1 MKNSNTLN
9 TRLLPLSILISSLVS
24 GGAMAVSQIATTD
37 TPAVTPIKSTLT
49 GPFERNSAGTS
60 FGSNVDVIDNT
71 STPTRVIAETTPEAE
86 SPIGE
91 ATGQESGNATAVTPP
106 TTTPEQEITEPEQP
120 GLLDKIKDLLGL
132 GEITEDQAKALTENV
147 KAKAEKVDAQAA
159 AKLALESA
167 QAEAQKAAE
176 DALYLKTEN
185 VSYQA
190 FAQTEEKIKKEAD
203 EAKKKQD
210 KTKEDAIKAVKVNN
224 TPLVP
229 GDKDIAEKVTKAVT
243 ETTKVQGEK
252 AVTLAT
258 KITDAK
264 VTQEKKEANT
274 EALAEI
280 DGRLIS
286 VSKALI
292 QATGTDKGLLDN
304 KLQEAKD
311 AKEAKDGK
319 KEANGGYQELF
330 DEDKKTSGYFGIAE
344 DDNRD
349 GQQALLAEAKKNL
362 DAYNKAAKKELDAIA
377 EAEQKVKD
385 IEAKIQE
392 LTKNKGLIEQEQRD
406 ETKKTADL
414 DSTLKK
420 ANSAKDAA
428 QGEFDTAKNAA
439 ELAETAAKAIEAA
452 KLTDKAVEDATAAHT
467 EAADKAKQTKT
478 ALEAAEKAKEDA
490 DKVVVDKDGLL
501 TAAKRDLEQLVTAQ
515 NNAQPTPDR
524 PAIDVTI
531 EPTKTQDVIDG
542 TSAIATQVAGGTQ
555 NVAKGGKAIDSVIT
569 KDGIVNLAAGANAKG
584 TEVTKGTLNN
594 NGGVDTDT
602 IVSTEGKLVL
612 TGGSETAIATSTG
625 AKVAEGG
632 VVTAG
637 DHSVIEKMISSGN
650 VTASGNNTIVRDTTI
665 NDGKLSLAGTATAN
679 NTTFNGGIFSLE
691 GDTAATKT
699 NMTGGK
705 FAVTGN
711 AKIEETVVSA
721 GDVSLADKA
730 TANNTTLTGGTFTA
744 AGDAAVTA
752 TNMRDGQLA
761 VKGNATLKDTV
772 LSASDFSLA
781 DNATANNTTL
791 TGGTFAAAGDT
802 AVSAT
807 NMTGGKFAV
816 TGNAT
821 IKDTVLSASDFS
833 LADKVTANNTTLTGG
848 TFTVAGD
855 TAATKTKMTGGEF
868 AVTGNAK
875 IEDTVL
881 NASDFSLADKATA
894 NNTTLTDGTFT
905 VAGDAAVTATNMSGG
920 KFAVKGKAK
929 IKDTQLSAGNF
940 TLAENATANDTTL
953 NGGKFDVSNEATA
966 TNTTINNGLFTLKDG
981 AHADSTTVNSGTF
994 VMADQSTANGI
1005 QLVDSAFTL
1014 ASGAKASGITTL
1026 TGGQAQVAG
1035 SLESLSLTGG
1045 RADFANSAKASGLLD
1060 ISADS
1065 QIIMNRGA
1073 DTEQANLNLAGR
1085 LELLASD
1092 VAQAVAQPVARA
1104 AMELSNARAV
1114 MPAPAMPV
1122 PAAAPVAHFALNDVV
1137 MTGGTV
1143 DMSNAKNAQL
1153 TMASLN
1159 GTGNFNLG
1167 SVMQSDSVAPLNVS
1181 GDANGDFIIA
1191 MNSSGQAPTN
1201 LNVVN
1206 TNGGDARF
1214 ALANGPIALGN
1225 YMTNL
1230 AKDANGNFVLTADK
1244 SAMTPGTAGILAVA
1258 NTTPVIFNAE
1268 LSSIQQRLDKQSTE
1282 TNQSGM
1288 WGSYLNNNFAVKGRA
1303 ANFDQKLN
1311 GMTLGG
1317 DKATALAD
1325 GVLSVGGFASYSS
1338 SDIKTDYQSKGK
1350 VDSHSF
1356 GAYAQYLANNGYY
1369 MNAVVKNNQ
1378 FSQDV
1383 NITSINGSA
1392 SGVSNFSGMGIALK
1406 AGKHFNFNEAY
1417 VSPYV
1422 AMSAFSSG
1430 KSNISLSN
1438 GMEAQ
1443 SSSTRSAMGTLG
1455 VNAGYRFVMNNGA
1468 ELKPYAIFAV
1478 DHEFAKNNQ
1487 VTVNQE
1493 VFDNNLS
1500 GTRVNTGAG
1509 MNVNI
1514 TPNLSV
1520 GSEVKLSSGKD
1531 IKTPVTIN
1539 LNVGYSF

>member
-24 GGAMAVSQIATTD
+24 GGAMAILPIYTQEKG
-37 TPAVTPIKSTLT
+37 PAAPTQSVLT
-49 GPFERNSAGTS
+49 GAFEQVASAGSFMVTS
-60 FGSNVDVIDNT
+60 ESEQTGATEQKAGTGAAEQGGGNT
-71 STPTRVIAETTPEAE
+71 TE
-86 SPIGE
+86 
-91 ATGQESGNATAVTPP
+91 VTPP
-106 TTTPEQEITEPEQP
+106 TTTPPEPEITEPEQP

-132 GEITEDQAKALTENV
+132 GEITQEQAKALT
-147 KAKAEKVDAQAA
+147 KSITDKAEKVKVQADAQ
-159 AKLALESA
+159 LVLESA
-167 QAEAQKAAE
+167 QKEAQKAAE
-176 DALYLKTEN
+176 DALYLKNEN

-190 FAQTEEKIKKEAD
+190 FAQTEEKIKKEAAD
-203 EAKKKQD
+203 AKNKQD
-210 KTKEDAIKAVKVNN
+210 GIKETAIKAVIVNSVALA
-224 TPLVP
+224 P
-229 GDKDIAEKVTKAVT
+229 DAKDIADQVTKAVID
-243 ETTKVQGEK
+243 TTKVQGEK
-252 AVTLAT
+252 AVELDKKTTEAQ
-258 KITDAK
+258 KA
-264 VTQEKKEANT
+264 QNAKEANT
-274 EALAEI
+274 AALADIEGRLKPVAEALT
-280 DGRLIS
+280 
-286 VSKALI
+286 
-292 QATGTDKGLLDN
+292 QATDTDKVKLDG
-304 KLQEAKD
+304 KLQEAQ
-311 AKEAKDGK
+311 EAKDTKDGK
-319 KEANGGYQELF
+319 NHDGGYKKLF
-330 DEDKKTSGYFGIAE
+330 DAHEKTKKNLTIAE
-344 DDNRD
+344 DDNNS
-349 GQQALLAEAKKNL
+349 GQQDKLATAKENQAK
-362 DAYNKAAKKELDAIA
+362 YNAAAKKELNAIA
-377 EAEQKVKD
+377 EAQEAVKAID
-385 IEAKIQE
+385 AKIRE
-392 LTKNKGLIEQEQRD
+392 LTKKQGEITLEKTTETNKTDG
-406 ETKKTADL
+406 L
-414 DSTLKK
+414 DSTLAS
-420 ANSAKDAA
+420 ANSAKVTA

-439 ELAETAAKAIEAA
+439 ELAKTAAEAIETAKI
-452 KLTDKAVEDATAAHT
+452 TDKAVEDATAAHQ
-467 EAADKAKQTKT
+467 EAADKAEQTQKDLKQ
-478 ALEAAEKAKEDA
+478 AEAVKIKADQL
-490 DKVVVDKDGLL
+490 VVDKDSLL
-501 TAAKRDLEQLVTAQ
+501 TAAKQDLEKLIADQ
-515 NNAQPTPDR
+515 NSVQPTPDL

-602 IVSTEGKLVL
+602 VVGAEGKLVL

-625 AKVAEGG
+625 AKVAAGG

-637 DHSVIEKMISSGN
+637 NHSVIEKMISSGD
-650 VTASGNNTIVRDTTI
+650 VAASGNAIVRDTTI

-679 NTTFNGGIFSLE
+679 NTTFNGGIFSVE

-699 NMTGGK
+699 TMTGGK

-711 AKIEETVVSA
+711 AKI
-721 GDVSLADKA
+721 D
-730 TANNTTLTGGTFTA
+730 
-744 AGDAAVTA
+744 
-752 TNMRDGQLA
+752 
-761 VKGNATLKDTV
+761 DTV
-772 LSASDFSLA
+772 LNASDFSLA

-791 TGGTFAAAGDT
+791 TGGTFTAAGDT

-833 LADKVTANNTTLTGG
+833 LADNATANNTTLTGG

-855 TAATKTKMTGGEF
+855 TAVSATNLREGNFDVK
-868 AVTGNAK
+868 GNATIK
-875 IEDTVL
+875 DTVL

-1014 ASGAKASGITTL
+1014 ASGAKASGITKL

-1214 ALANGPIALGN
+1214 ALANGPVALGN

-1356 GAYAQYLANNGYY
+1356 GAYAQYLANSGYY

-1443 SSSTRSAMGTLG
+1443 SSSTRSTMGTLG

>member
-24 GGAMAVSQIATTD
+24 GGAMAILPIYTQEKG
-37 TPAVTPIKSTLT
+37 PAAPTQSVLT
-49 GPFERNSAGTS
+49 GAFEQVASAGSFMVTS
-60 FGSNVDVIDNT
+60 ESEQTGATEQKAGTGAAEQGGGNT
-71 STPTRVIAETTPEAE
+71 TE
-86 SPIGE
+86 
-91 ATGQESGNATAVTPP
+91 VTPP
-106 TTTPEQEITEPEQP
+106 TTTPPEPEITEPEQP

-132 GEITEDQAKALTENV
+132 GEITQEQAKALT
-147 KAKAEKVDAQAA
+147 KSITDKAEKVKVQADAQ
-159 AKLALESA
+159 LVLESA
-167 QAEAQKAAE
+167 QKEAQKAAE
-176 DALYLKTEN
+176 DALYLKNEN

-190 FAQTEEKIKKEAD
+190 FAQTEEKIKKEAAD
-203 EAKKKQD
+203 AKNKQD
-210 KTKEDAIKAVKVNN
+210 GIKETAIKAVIVNSVALA
-224 TPLVP
+224 P
-229 GDKDIAEKVTKAVT
+229 DAKDIADQVTKAVID
-243 ETTKVQGEK
+243 TTKVQGEK
-252 AVTLAT
+252 AVELDKKTTEAQ
-258 KITDAK
+258 KA
-264 VTQEKKEANT
+264 QNAKEANT
-274 EALAEI
+274 AALADIEGRLKPVAEALT
-280 DGRLIS
+280 
-286 VSKALI
+286 
-292 QATGTDKGLLDN
+292 QATDTDKVKLDG
-304 KLQEAKD
+304 KLQEAQ
-311 AKEAKDGK
+311 EAKDTKDGK
-319 KEANGGYQELF
+319 NDDGGYKKLF
-330 DEDKKTSGYFGIAE
+330 DAHEKTKKNLTIAE
-344 DDNRD
+344 DDNNS
-349 GQQALLAEAKKNL
+349 GQQDKLATAKENQAK
-362 DAYNKAAKKELDAIA
+362 YNAAAKKELNAIA
-377 EAEQKVKD
+377 EAQEAVKAID
-385 IEAKIQE
+385 AKIRE
-392 LTKNKGLIEQEQRD
+392 LTKKQGEITLEKTTETNKTDG
-406 ETKKTADL
+406 L
-414 DSTLKK
+414 DSTLAS
-420 ANSAKDAA
+420 ANSAKVTA

-439 ELAETAAKAIEAA
+439 ELAKTAAEAIETAKI
-452 KLTDKAVEDATAAHT
+452 TDKAVEDATAAHQ
-467 EAADKAKQTKT
+467 EAADKAEQTQKDLKQ
-478 ALEAAEKAKEDA
+478 AEAVKIKADQL
-490 DKVVVDKDGLL
+490 VVDKDSLL
-501 TAAKRDLEQLVTAQ
+501 TAAKQDLEKLIADQ
-515 NNAQPTPDR
+515 NSVQPTPDL

-602 IVSTEGKLVL
+602 VVGAEGKLVL

-625 AKVAEGG
+625 AKVAAGG

-637 DHSVIEKMISSGN
+637 NHSVIEKMISSGD
-650 VTASGNNTIVRDTTI
+650 VAASGNAIVRDTTI

-679 NTTFNGGIFSLE
+679 NTTFNGGIFSVE

-699 NMTGGK
+699 TMTGGK

-711 AKIEETVVSA
+711 AKI
-721 GDVSLADKA
+721 D
-730 TANNTTLTGGTFTA
+730 
-744 AGDAAVTA
+744 
-752 TNMRDGQLA
+752 
-761 VKGNATLKDTV
+761 DTV
-772 LSASDFSLA
+772 LNASDFSLA

-833 LADKVTANNTTLTGG
+833 LADNATANNTTLTGG

-855 TAATKTKMTGGEF
+855 TAVSATNLREGNFDVK
-868 AVTGNAK
+868 GNATIK
-875 IEDTVL
+875 DTVL

-1014 ASGAKASGITTL
+1014 ASGAKASGITKL

-1214 ALANGPIALGN
+1214 ALANGPVALGN

-1356 GAYAQYLANNGYY
+1356 GAYAQYLANSGYY

-1443 SSSTRSAMGTLG
+1443 SSSTRSTMGTLG

>member
-24 GGAMAVSQIATTD
+24 GGAMAAPTQSVS
-37 TPAVTPIKSTLT
+37 T
-49 GPFERNSAGTS
+49 GDFERVAPAGSFMVTSESEQAGATEQKAEKAGTDATEQE
-60 FGSNVDVIDNT
+60 GGNT
-71 STPTRVIAETTPEAE
+71 TE
-86 SPIGE
+86 
-91 ATGQESGNATAVTPP
+91 VTPP
-106 TTTPEQEITEPEQP
+106 TTTPSEQEITEPEQP

-132 GEITEDQAKALTENV
+132 GEITEDQAKALTEKV

-176 DALYLKTEN
+176 DALYLKNEN

-203 EAKKKQD
+203 EAKTEQD
-210 KTKEDAIKAVKVNN
+210 KLKETAIKAVIVGGK
-224 TPLVP
+224 PLNP
-229 GDKDIAEKVTKAVT
+229 KDADVT
-243 ETTKVQGEK
+243 
-252 AVTLAT
+252 
-258 KITDAK
+258 AK
-264 VTQEKKEANT
+264 VTEAVTTTAQAQKEKADTLDTRIAEAKEALDKKDANT
-274 EALAEI
+274 KALKDIEERLTPVAEALT
-280 DGRLIS
+280 
-286 VSKALI
+286 KARD
-292 QATGTDKGLLDN
+292 TDKGLLN
-304 KLQEAKD
+304 QKLQEAQ
-311 AKEAKDGK
+311 EAKAEQDGK
-319 KEANGGYQELF
+319 KQEDGGYKELF
-330 DEDKKTSGYFGIAE
+330 DAHELTKGDLKITAE
-344 DDNRD
+344 DASKDP
-349 GQQALLAEAKKNL
+349 AKKRKL
-362 DAYNKAAKKELDAIA
+362 DKAIEDQKAYNEAAKAELDAIA
-377 EAEQKVKD
+377 EAEKAVKAID
-385 IEAKIQE
+385 AKIEE
-392 LTKNKGLIEQEQRD
+392 LTKNQALIKKEQSTED
-406 ETKKTADL
+406 AKTGDL
-414 DSTLKK
+414 DIALGN
-420 ANSAKDAA
+420 ADRAKVAA
-428 QGEFDTAKNAA
+428 QGEFDKAETAAK
-439 ELAETAAKAIEAA
+439 LAETAAKAIEAA
-452 KLTDKAVEDATAAHT
+452 KLTDKAVEDATAAH
-467 EAADKAKQTKT
+467 A
-478 ALEAAEKAKEDA
+478 EAAEKAKQTQTAFEEAETAKKEADKIVEAKNGLLNDA
-490 DKVVVDKDGLL
+490 DQ
-501 TAAKRDLEQLVTAQ
+501 ALEQLIANQ
-515 NNAQPTPDR
+515 NSVKPTTTLPT
-524 PAIDVTI
+524 IDVTI
-531 EPTKTQDVIDG
+531 APTETQDVIEG

-555 NVAKGGKAIDSVIT
+555 NVDKGGKAIDSVVT
-569 KDGIVNLAAGANAKG
+569 EDGIVNLAAGANAKG
-584 TEVTKGTLNN
+584 TKVTKGTLNN

-602 IVSTEGKLVL
+602 VVDAEGKLVL
-612 TGGSETAIATSTG
+612 TGSETAIATSTG
-625 AKVAEGG
+625 AKVAAGG

-637 DHSVIEKMISSGN
+637 DHSVIEKMISSGD
-650 VTASGNNTIVRDTTI
+650 VAASGNAIVRDTTI
-665 NDGKLSLAGTATAN
+665 NDGKLSLTGTATAN
-679 NTTFNGGIFSLE
+679 NTTFNGGIFSIE
-691 GDTAATKT
+691 GDTTATKT
-699 NMTGGK
+699 NMTGGE

-721 GDVSLADKA
+721 GDVSLAD
-730 TANNTTLTGGTFTA
+730 
-744 AGDAAVTA
+744 
-752 TNMRDGQLA
+752 
-761 VKGNATLKDTV
+761 NA
-772 LSASDFSLA
+772 
-781 DNATANNTTL
+781 
-791 TGGTFAAAGDT
+791 
-802 AVSAT
+802 
-807 NMTGGKFAV
+807 
-816 TGNAT
+816 
-821 IKDTVLSASDFS
+821 
-833 LADKVTANNTTLTGG
+833 TANNTTLTGG

-855 TAATKTKMTGGEF
+855 TTATKTKMT
-868 AVTGNAK
+868 
-875 IEDTVL
+875 
-881 NASDFSLADKATA
+881 
-894 NNTTLTDGTFT
+894 
-905 VAGDAAVTATNMSGG
+905 GG

-953 NGGKFDVSNEATA
+953 NGGKFSISNEATA
-966 TNTTINNGLFTLKDG
+966 TNTTLNSGLFTLKDG
-981 AHADSTTVNSGTF
+981 AHADNTTVNSGTF
-994 VMADQSTANGI
+994 VMADQSTANSI

-1014 ASGAKASGITTL
+1014 ASGAKVSGTTKL

-1035 SLESLSLTGG
+1035 SLENLSLIGG

-1065 QIIMNRGA
+1065 QLSMNRGA
-1073 DTEQANLNLAGR
+1073 DTAQANLNLAGR

-1092 VAQAVAQPVARA
+1092 VAQAVAQPTARA
-1104 AMELSNARAV
+1104 AMDLSNARAA

-1122 PAAAPVAHFALNDVV
+1122 PAAAPVAQFALNDVV

-1206 TNGGDARF
+1206 THGGDARF
-1214 ALANGPIALGN
+1214 ALANGPVALGN

-1230 AKDANGNFVLTADK
+1230 VKDANGNFVLTADK
-1244 SAMTPGTAGILAVA
+1244 SAMTPSTAGILAVA

-1282 TNQSGM
+1282 ANQSGM
-1288 WGSYLNNNFAVKGRA
+1288 WGNYLNNNFEVKGRA

-1325 GVLSVGGFASYSS
+1325 GVLSIGGFASYSS

-1356 GAYAQYLANNGYY
+1356 GAYAQYLANSGYY

-1468 ELKPYAIFAV
+1468 ELKPYAIFSV

-1514 TPNLSV
+1514 TPNL
-1520 GSEVKLSSGKD
+1520 
-1531 IKTPVTIN
+1531 
-1539 LNVGYSF
+1539 

>member
-71 STPTRVIAETTPEAE
+71 STATRVIAETTPEAE
-86 SPIGE
+86 STIGE
-91 ATGQESGNATAVTPP
+91 ATGQEGGNATAVIPP
-106 TTTPEQEITEPEQP
+106 TTTPSEQEITEPEQP

-132 GEITEDQAKALTENV
+132 GEITQEQADALEKNV
-147 KAKAEKVDAQAA
+147 KTKVEKVDAQTA

-243 ETTKVQGEK
+243 DTTKVQGEK

-264 VTQEKKEANT
+264 VAQEKKDANT

-286 VSKALI
+286 VSNALI
-292 QATGTDKGLLDN
+292 QATGTDKGPLDQ
-304 KLQEAKD
+304 KL
-311 AKEAKDGK
+311 KEAQQAKTEQDGK
-319 KEANGGYQELF
+319 ELASGGYKELF
-330 DEDKKTSGYFGIAE
+330 EEDKKTSGYFGIAE
-344 DDNRD
+344 NDNGS
-349 GQQALLAEAKKNL
+349 GQQEKLAEAKKNR

-377 EAEQKVKD
+377 KAQKAVEAIDAQIVKLKKD
-385 IEAKIQE
+385 
-392 LTKNKGLIEQEQRD
+392 KGDIEQEQST
-406 ETKKTADL
+406 EKGKTGGL
-414 DSTLKK
+414 DIALSG
-420 ANSAKDAA
+420 ANDAKDAA

-452 KLTDKAVEDATAAHT
+452 KITDKAVEDATAAYK
-467 EAADKAKQTKT
+467 EAADKAEQTKT

-490 DKVVVDKDGLL
+490 DKLVVTNTGLL
-501 TAAKRDLEQLVTAQ
+501 NDADQALEQLVTAQ
-515 NNAQPTPDR
+515 NNAQPTLDL

-531 EPTKTQDVIDG
+531 APAKTQDVIEG

-602 IVSTEGKLVL
+602 VVSTEGKLVL

-679 NTTFNGGIFSLE
+679 NTTFKGGIFSVE

-721 GDVSLADKA
+721 GDV
-730 TANNTTLTGGTFTA
+730 
-744 AGDAAVTA
+744 
-752 TNMRDGQLA
+752 
-761 VKGNATLKDTV
+761 
-772 LSASDFSLA
+772 
-781 DNATANNTTL
+781 
-791 TGGTFAAAGDT
+791 
-802 AVSAT
+802 
-807 NMTGGKFAV
+807 
-816 TGNAT
+816 
-821 IKDTVLSASDFS
+821 
-833 LADKVTANNTTLTGG
+833 
-848 TFTVAGD
+848 
-855 TAATKTKMTGGEF
+855 
-868 AVTGNAK
+868 
-875 IEDTVL
+875 
-881 NASDFSLADKATA
+881 SLADKATA

-1014 ASGAKASGITTL
+1014 ASGAKASGITKL

-1073 DTEQANLNLAGR
+1073 DTAQANLNLAGR

-1214 ALANGPIALGN
+1214 ALANGPVALGN

-1356 GAYAQYLANNGYY
+1356 GAYAQYLANSGYY

>member
-24 GGAMAVSQIATTD
+24 GGAMAILPIYTQEKG
-37 TPAVTPIKSTLT
+37 PAAPTQSVLT
-49 GPFERNSAGTS
+49 GAFEQVASAGSFMVTS
-60 FGSNVDVIDNT
+60 ESEQTGATEQKAGTGAAEQGGGNT
-71 STPTRVIAETTPEAE
+71 TE
-86 SPIGE
+86 
-91 ATGQESGNATAVTPP
+91 VTPP
-106 TTTPEQEITEPEQP
+106 TTTPPEPEITEPEQP

-132 GEITEDQAKALTENV
+132 GEITQEQAKALT
-147 KAKAEKVDAQAA
+147 KSITDKAEKVKVQADAQ
-159 AKLALESA
+159 LVLESA
-167 QAEAQKAAE
+167 QKEAQKAAE
-176 DALYLKTEN
+176 DALYLKNEN

-190 FAQTEEKIKKEAD
+190 FAQTEEKIKKEAAD
-203 EAKKKQD
+203 AKNKQD
-210 KTKEDAIKAVKVNN
+210 GIKETAIKAVIVNSVALA
-224 TPLVP
+224 P
-229 GDKDIAEKVTKAVT
+229 DAKDIADQVTKAVID
-243 ETTKVQGEK
+243 TTKVQGEK
-252 AVTLAT
+252 AVELDKKTTEAQ
-258 KITDAK
+258 KA
-264 VTQEKKEANT
+264 QNAKEANT
-274 EALAEI
+274 AALADIEGRLKPVAEALT
-280 DGRLIS
+280 
-286 VSKALI
+286 
-292 QATGTDKGLLDN
+292 QATDTDKVKLDG
-304 KLQEAKD
+304 KLQEAQ
-311 AKEAKDGK
+311 EAKDTKDGK
-319 KEANGGYQELF
+319 NDDGGYKKLF
-330 DEDKKTSGYFGIAE
+330 DAHEKTKKNLTIAE
-344 DDNRD
+344 DDNNS
-349 GQQALLAEAKKNL
+349 GQQDKLATAKENQAK
-362 DAYNKAAKKELDAIA
+362 YNAAAKKELNAIA
-377 EAEQKVKD
+377 EAQEAVKAID
-385 IEAKIQE
+385 AKIRE
-392 LTKNKGLIEQEQRD
+392 LTKKQGEITLEKTTETNKTDG
-406 ETKKTADL
+406 L
-414 DSTLKK
+414 DSTLAS
-420 ANSAKDAA
+420 ANSAKVTA

-439 ELAETAAKAIEAA
+439 ELAKTAAEAIETAKI
-452 KLTDKAVEDATAAHT
+452 TDKAVEDATAAHQ
-467 EAADKAKQTKT
+467 EAADKAEQTQKDLKQ
-478 ALEAAEKAKEDA
+478 AEAVKIKADQL
-490 DKVVVDKDGLL
+490 VVDKDSLL
-501 TAAKRDLEQLVTAQ
+501 TAAKQDLEKLIADQ
-515 NNAQPTPDR
+515 NSVQPTPDL

-602 IVSTEGKLVL
+602 VVGAEGKLVL

-625 AKVAEGG
+625 AKVAAGG

-637 DHSVIEKMISSGN
+637 NHSVIEKMISSGD
-650 VTASGNNTIVRDTTI
+650 VAASGNAIVRDTTI

-679 NTTFNGGIFSLE
+679 NTTFNGGIFSVE
-691 GDTAATKT
+691 GDTAATKTTMTGGKFAVTGNAKIDDTVLNASDFSLADNATANNTTLTGGTFTVAGDTAVSAT

-711 AKIEETVVSA
+711 AKI
-721 GDVSLADKA
+721 D
-730 TANNTTLTGGTFTA
+730 
-744 AGDAAVTA
+744 
-752 TNMRDGQLA
+752 
-761 VKGNATLKDTV
+761 DTV

-833 LADKVTANNTTLTGG
+833 LADNATANNTTLTGG

-855 TAATKTKMTGGEF
+855 TAVSATNLREGNFDVK
-868 AVTGNAK
+868 GNATIK
-875 IEDTVL
+875 DTVL

-1014 ASGAKASGITTL
+1014 ASGAKASGITKL

-1214 ALANGPIALGN
+1214 ALANGPVALGN

-1356 GAYAQYLANNGYY
+1356 GAYAQYLANSGYY

-1443 SSSTRSAMGTLG
+1443 SSSTRSTMGTLG

>member
-49 GPFERNSAGTS
+49 GPFERNSSGTS
-60 FGSNVDVIDNT
+60 FGSNVDVDVIDNT

-86 SPIGE
+86 STIGE

-120 GLLDKIKDLLGL
+120 GLLDKITELLGL
-132 GEITEDQAKALTENV
+132 GEITQKQADALEKNV
-147 KAKAEKVDAQAA
+147 KAKAEKVKAQADAQ
-159 AKLALESA
+159 KVL
-167 QAEAQKAAE
+167 
-176 DALYLKTEN
+176 
-185 VSYQA
+185 
-190 FAQTEEKIKKEAD
+190 D
-203 EAKKKQD
+203 EAKELAQKEAENVATLEKDNALNQELAYIQNNAKNEANIEKIRRD
-210 KTKEDAIKAVKVNN
+210 KSKEDAIKAVIVNN
-224 TPLVP
+224 APLVP
-229 GDKDIAEKVTKAVT
+229 TALDIADQVTKAVA
-243 ETTKVQGEK
+243 TTTQAQKEK
-252 AVTLAT
+252 AVDLDEKTTLA
-258 KITDAK
+258 KEALD
-264 VTQEKKEANT
+264 KKEENT
-274 EALAEI
+274 AALEEIKGRLGTVTKDLETATDIDKPALAE
-280 DGRLIS
+280 L
-286 VSKALI
+286 VVEAKAA
-292 QATGTDKGLLDN
+292 QATDEKKPSTAIAIAKAADVRTEAELNNNTDTDEGR
-304 KLQEAKD
+304 AK
-311 AKEAKDGK
+311 K
-319 KEANGGYQELF
+319 
-330 DEDKKTSGYFGIAE
+330 
-344 DDNRD
+344 
-349 GQQALLAEAKKNL
+349 AEAVKNRKEYERL
-362 DAYNKAAKKELDAIA
+362 AAEYEEKIA
-377 EAEQKVKD
+377 EAEKAVKAID
-385 IEAKIQE
+385 AKIEE
-392 LTKNKGLIEQEQRD
+392 LTKNQGLIKKEQSTED
-406 ETKKTADL
+406 AKTADL

-420 ANSAKDAA
+420 ANSAKVAA
-428 QGEFDTAKNAA
+428 QGEFDKAETAAK
-439 ELAETAAKAIEAA
+439 LAEAAAKAIEAA
-452 KLTDKAVEDATAAHT
+452 KLTDKAVEDATAAHK
-467 EAADKAKQTKT
+467 EAADKAEQTK
-478 ALEAAEKAKEDA
+478 AAVEAAEKVKTEADKLVVTNTGLLNDA
-490 DKVVVDKDGLL
+490 DQ
-501 TAAKRDLEQLVTAQ
+501 ALEQLIADQ
-515 NNAQPTPDR
+515 NSVKPTTTLPT
-524 PAIDVTI
+524 IDVTI
-531 EPTKTQDVIDG
+531 APTETQDVIEG

-555 NVAKGGKAIDSVIT
+555 NVDKGGKAIDSVIT

-584 TEVTKGTLNN
+584 TKVTKGTLNN

-602 IVSTEGKLVL
+602 VVDAEGKLVL
-612 TGGSETAIATSTG
+612 TGSETAIATSTG
-625 AKVAEGG
+625 ATIAKGG

-637 DHSVIEKMISSGN
+637 DHSVIKKMISSGD
-650 VTASGNNTIVRDTTI
+650 VAASGNAIVRDTTI
-665 NDGKLSLAGTATAN
+665 NDGKLSLTGTATAN
-679 NTTFNGGIFSLE
+679 NTTFNGGIFSIE
-691 GDTAATKT
+691 GDTTATKT
-699 NMTGGK
+699 NMTGGE

-721 GDVSLADKA
+721 GDVSLADNA
-730 TANNTTLTGGTFTA
+730 TANNTTLTGGTFT
-744 AGDAAVTA
+744 V
-752 TNMRDGQLA
+752 
-761 VKGNATLKDTV
+761 
-772 LSASDFSLA
+772 
-781 DNATANNTTL
+781 
-791 TGGTFAAAGDT
+791 AGDT
-802 AVSAT
+802 TAT
-807 NMTGGKFAV
+807 KTKMTGGKFAV
-816 TGNAT
+816 TGNAK
-821 IKDTVLSASDFS
+821 IEDTVVSASDFS

-966 TNTTINNGLFTLKDG
+966 TNTTLNSGLFTLKDG
-981 AHADSTTVNSGTF
+981 AHADNTTVNSGTF

-1014 ASGAKASGITTL
+1014 ASGAKVSGTTKL

-1035 SLESLSLTGG
+1035 SLENLSLTGG

-1060 ISADS
+1060 ISANS
-1065 QIIMNRGA
+1065 QLSMNRGA
-1073 DTEQANLNLAGR
+1073 DTAQANLNLAGR

-1092 VAQAVAQPVARA
+1092 VTQAVAQPTARA
-1104 AMELSNARAV
+1104 AMELSNARAA

-1122 PAAAPVAHFALNDVV
+1122 PAAAPVAQFALNDVV

-1191 MNSSGQAPTN
+1191 INSSGQAPTN

-1206 TNGGDARF
+1206 THGGDARF
-1214 ALANGPIALGN
+1214 ALANGPVALGN

-1282 TNQSGM
+1282 ANQSGM
-1288 WGSYLNNNFAVKGRA
+1288 WGSYLNNNFEVKGRA

-1311 GMTLGG
+1311 GITLGG
-1317 DKATALAD
+1317 DKATSLAD
-1325 GVLSVGGFASYSS
+1325 GVLSIGGFASYSS

-1356 GAYAQYLANNGYY
+1356 GAYAQYLANSGYY

-1443 SSSTRSAMGTLG
+1443 SSSTRSAIGTLG

>member
-24 GGAMAVSQIATTD
+24 GGAMAAPTQSVS
-37 TPAVTPIKSTLT
+37 T
-49 GPFERNSAGTS
+49 GDFERVASAGSFMVTS
-60 FGSNVDVIDNT
+60 
-71 STPTRVIAETTPEAE
+71 E
-86 SPIGE
+86 SEQAG
-91 ATGQESGNATAVTPP
+91 ATEQKAGTDATEQEGGNATAVTPP
-106 TTTPEQEITEPEQP
+106 TTPPEQEITEPEQP

-132 GEITEDQAKALTENV
+132 GEITEEQAKALTKSV
-147 KAKAEKVDAQAA
+147 TDKAEKVKAQADAQ
-159 AKLALESA
+159 KVLD
-167 QAEAQKAAE
+167 
-176 DALYLKTEN
+176 DA
-185 VSYQA
+185 
-190 FAQTEEKIKKEAD
+190 KKEAEEAASQEKTKKIVNDSYQQFAKDKETAKQEAAD
-203 EAKKKQD
+203 EKLKQD

-243 ETTKVQGEK
+243 DTTKVQGEK

-264 VTQEKKEANT
+264 VAQEKKDANT

-286 VSKALI
+286 VSNALI
-292 QATGTDKGLLDN
+292 QATGTDKGPLDQ
-304 KLQEAKD
+304 KL
-311 AKEAKDGK
+311 KEAQQAKTEQDGK
-319 KEANGGYQELF
+319 ELASGGYKELF
-330 DEDKKTSGYFGIAE
+330 EEDKKTSGYFGIAE
-344 DDNRD
+344 NDNGS
-349 GQQALLAEAKKNL
+349 GQQEKLAEAKKNR

-377 EAEQKVKD
+377 KAQKAVEAIDAQIVKLKKD
-385 IEAKIQE
+385 
-392 LTKNKGLIEQEQRD
+392 KGDIEQEQST
-406 ETKKTADL
+406 EKGKTGGL
-414 DSTLKK
+414 DIALSG
-420 ANSAKDAA
+420 ANDAKDAA

-452 KLTDKAVEDATAAHT
+452 KITDKAVEDATAAHT
-467 EAADKAKQTKT
+467 EAADKAEQTKT

-490 DKVVVDKDGLL
+490 DKLVVTNTGLL
-501 TAAKRDLEQLVTAQ
+501 NDADQALEQLVTAQ
-515 NNAQPTPDR
+515 NNAQPTLDL

-531 EPTKTQDVIDG
+531 APAKTQDVIEG

-555 NVAKGGKAIDSVIT
+555 NVAKGGKAIDSVVT
-569 KDGIVNLAAGANAKG
+569 EGGTVELKEGYARG
-584 TEVTKGTLNN
+584 TELTKGTLNN
-594 NGGVDTDT
+594 NSGVDVDT
-602 IVSTEGKLVL
+602 VVGAEGKLVL
-612 TGGSETAIATSTG
+612 TGSETAIATSTG
-625 AKVAEGG
+625 AKVAAGG

-637 DHSVIEKMISSGN
+637 DHSVIEKMISSGD

-679 NTTFNGGIFSLE
+679 NTTFNGGIFSVE
-691 GDTAATKT
+691 GDTTATKT
-699 NMTGGK
+699 TMTGGK

-711 AKIEETVVSA
+711 AKIDDTVLNAS
-721 GDVSLADKA
+721 DFSLADKA

-761 VKGNATLKDTV
+761 V
-772 LSASDFSLA
+772 
-781 DNATANNTTL
+781 
-791 TGGTFAAAGDT
+791 
-802 AVSAT
+802 
-807 NMTGGKFAV
+807 

-821 IKDTVLSASDFS
+821 IKDTVLSTSDFS
-833 LADKVTANNTTLTGG
+833 LADKATANNTTLTGG

-981 AHADSTTVNSGTF
+981 AHADSTTVKSGTF

-1065 QIIMNRGA
+1065 QISMNRGA
-1073 DTEQANLNLAGR
+1073 DTAQANLNLAGR

-1104 AMELSNARAV
+1104 AMDLSNARAV
-1114 MPAPAMPV
+1114 MPAPAMPA

-1214 ALANGPIALGN
+1214 ALANGPVALGN

-1430 KSNISLSN
+1430 KSNIALSN

>member
-1 MKNSNTLN
+1 M
-9 TRLLPLSILISSLVS
+9 
-24 GGAMAVSQIATTD
+24 SQIATTD

-60 FGSNVDVIDNT
+60 FGSNVDVDVIDNT
-71 STPTRVIAETTPEAE
+71 STATRVIAETTPEAE
-86 SPIGE
+86 STIGE
-91 ATGQESGNATAVTPP
+91 ATGQEGGNATAVIPP
-106 TTTPEQEITEPEQP
+106 TTTPSEQEITEPEQP

-132 GEITEDQAKALTENV
+132 GEITQEQADALEKNV
-147 KAKAEKVDAQAA
+147 KTKVEKVDAQTA

-243 ETTKVQGEK
+243 DTTKVQGEK

-264 VTQEKKEANT
+264 VAQEKKDANT

-286 VSKALI
+286 VSNALI
-292 QATGTDKGLLDN
+292 QATGTDKGPLDQ
-304 KLQEAKD
+304 KL
-311 AKEAKDGK
+311 KEAQQAKTEQDGK
-319 KEANGGYQELF
+319 ELASGGYKELF
-330 DEDKKTSGYFGIAE
+330 EEDKKTSGYFGIAE
-344 DDNRD
+344 NDNGS
-349 GQQALLAEAKKNL
+349 GQQEKLAEAKKNR

-377 EAEQKVKD
+377 KAQKAVEAIDAQIVKLKKD
-385 IEAKIQE
+385 
-392 LTKNKGLIEQEQRD
+392 KGDIEQEQST
-406 ETKKTADL
+406 EKGKTGGL
-414 DSTLKK
+414 DIALSG
-420 ANSAKDAA
+420 ANDAKDAA

-452 KLTDKAVEDATAAHT
+452 KITDKAVEDATAAYK
-467 EAADKAKQTKT
+467 EAADKAEQTKT

-490 DKVVVDKDGLL
+490 DKLVVTNTGLL
-501 TAAKRDLEQLVTAQ
+501 NDADQALEQLVTAQ
-515 NNAQPTPDR
+515 NNAQPTLDL

-531 EPTKTQDVIDG
+531 APAKTQDVIEG

-602 IVSTEGKLVL
+602 VVSTEGKLVL

-679 NTTFNGGIFSLE
+679 NTTFNGGIFSVE

-730 TANNTTLTGGTFTA
+730 TANNTTLTGGTF
-744 AGDAAVTA
+744 
-752 TNMRDGQLA
+752 
-761 VKGNATLKDTV
+761 
-772 LSASDFSLA
+772 
-781 DNATANNTTL
+781 
-791 TGGTFAAAGDT
+791 AAAGDT

-821 IKDTVLSASDFS
+821 IKNTVLSASDFS

-1014 ASGAKASGITTL
+1014 ASGAKASGITKL

-1073 DTEQANLNLAGR
+1073 DTAQANLNLAGR

-1214 ALANGPIALGN
+1214 ALANGPVALGN

-1356 GAYAQYLANNGYY
+1356 GAYAQYLANSGYY

>member
-24 GGAMAVSQIATTD
+24 GGAMAILPIYTQEKG
-37 TPAVTPIKSTLT
+37 PAAPTQSVLT
-49 GPFERNSAGTS
+49 GAFEQVASAGSFMVTS
-60 FGSNVDVIDNT
+60 ESEQTGATEQKAGTGAAEQGGGNT
-71 STPTRVIAETTPEAE
+71 TE
-86 SPIGE
+86 
-91 ATGQESGNATAVTPP
+91 VTPP
-106 TTTPEQEITEPEQP
+106 TTTPPEPEITEPEQP

-132 GEITEDQAKALTENV
+132 GEITQEQAKALT
-147 KAKAEKVDAQAA
+147 KSITDKAEKVKVQADAQ
-159 AKLALESA
+159 LVLESA
-167 QAEAQKAAE
+167 QKEAQKAAE
-176 DALYLKTEN
+176 DALYLKNEN

-190 FAQTEEKIKKEAD
+190 FAQTEEKIKKEAAD
-203 EAKKKQD
+203 AKNKQD
-210 KTKEDAIKAVKVNN
+210 GIKETAIKAVIVNSVALA
-224 TPLVP
+224 P
-229 GDKDIAEKVTKAVT
+229 DAKDIADQVTKAVID
-243 ETTKVQGEK
+243 TTKVQGEK
-252 AVTLAT
+252 AVELDKKTTEAQ
-258 KITDAK
+258 KA
-264 VTQEKKEANT
+264 QNAKEANT
-274 EALAEI
+274 AALADIEGRLKPVAEALT
-280 DGRLIS
+280 
-286 VSKALI
+286 
-292 QATGTDKGLLDN
+292 QATDTDKVKLDG
-304 KLQEAKD
+304 KLQEAQ
-311 AKEAKDGK
+311 EAKDTKDGK
-319 KEANGGYQELF
+319 NDDGGYKKLF
-330 DEDKKTSGYFGIAE
+330 DAHEKTKKNLTIAE
-344 DDNRD
+344 DDNNS
-349 GQQALLAEAKKNL
+349 GQQDKLATAKENQAK
-362 DAYNKAAKKELDAIA
+362 YNAAAKKELNAIA
-377 EAEQKVKD
+377 EAQEAVKAID
-385 IEAKIQE
+385 AKIRE
-392 LTKNKGLIEQEQRD
+392 LTKKQGEITLEKTTETNKTDG
-406 ETKKTADL
+406 L
-414 DSTLKK
+414 DSTLAS
-420 ANSAKDAA
+420 ANSAKVTA

-439 ELAETAAKAIEAA
+439 ELAKTAAEAIETAKI
-452 KLTDKAVEDATAAHT
+452 TDKAVEDATAAHQ
-467 EAADKAKQTKT
+467 EAADKAEQTQKDLKQ
-478 ALEAAEKAKEDA
+478 AEAVKIKADQL
-490 DKVVVDKDGLL
+490 VVDKDSLL
-501 TAAKRDLEQLVTAQ
+501 TAAKQDLEKLIADQ
-515 NNAQPTPDR
+515 NSVQPTPDL

-602 IVSTEGKLVL
+602 VVGAEGKLVL

-625 AKVAEGG
+625 AKVAAGG

-637 DHSVIEKMISSGN
+637 NHSVIEKMISSGD
-650 VTASGNNTIVRDTTI
+650 VAASGNAIVRDTTI

-679 NTTFNGGIFSLE
+679 NTTFNGGIFSVE

-699 NMTGGK
+699 TMTGGK

-711 AKIEETVVSA
+711 AKI
-721 GDVSLADKA
+721 D
-730 TANNTTLTGGTFTA
+730 
-744 AGDAAVTA
+744 
-752 TNMRDGQLA
+752 
-761 VKGNATLKDTV
+761 DTV

-791 TGGTFAAAGDT
+791 TGGTFTAAGDT

-833 LADKVTANNTTLTGG
+833 LADNATANNTTLTGG

-855 TAATKTKMTGGEF
+855 TAVSATNLREGNFDVK
-868 AVTGNAK
+868 GNATIK
-875 IEDTVL
+875 DTVL

-1014 ASGAKASGITTL
+1014 ASGAKASGITKL

-1214 ALANGPIALGN
+1214 ALANGPVALGN

-1356 GAYAQYLANNGYY
+1356 GAYAQYLANSGYY

-1443 SSSTRSAMGTLG
+1443 SSSTRSTMGTLG

>member
-71 STPTRVIAETTPEAE
+71 STATRVIAETTPEAE
-86 SPIGE
+86 STIGE
-91 ATGQESGNATAVTPP
+91 ATGQEGGNATAVIPP
-106 TTTPEQEITEPEQP
+106 TTTPSEQEITEPEQP

-132 GEITEDQAKALTENV
+132 GEITQEQADALEKNV
-147 KAKAEKVDAQAA
+147 KTKVEKVDAQTA

-243 ETTKVQGEK
+243 DTTKVQGEK

-264 VTQEKKEANT
+264 VAQEKKDANT

-286 VSKALI
+286 VSNALI
-292 QATGTDKGLLDN
+292 QATGTDKGPLDQ
-304 KLQEAKD
+304 KL
-311 AKEAKDGK
+311 KEAQQAKTEQDGK
-319 KEANGGYQELF
+319 ELASGGYKELF
-330 DEDKKTSGYFGIAE
+330 EEDKKTSGYFGIAE
-344 DDNRD
+344 NDNGS
-349 GQQALLAEAKKNL
+349 GQQEKLAEAKKNR

-377 EAEQKVKD
+377 KAQKAVEAIDAQIVKLKKD
-385 IEAKIQE
+385 
-392 LTKNKGLIEQEQRD
+392 KGDIEQEQST
-406 ETKKTADL
+406 EKGKTGGL
-414 DSTLKK
+414 DIALSG
-420 ANSAKDAA
+420 ANDAKDAA

-452 KLTDKAVEDATAAHT
+452 KITDKAVEDATAAYK
-467 EAADKAKQTKT
+467 EAADKAEQTKT

-490 DKVVVDKDGLL
+490 DKLVVTNTGLL
-501 TAAKRDLEQLVTAQ
+501 NDADQALEQLVTAQ
-515 NNAQPTPDR
+515 NNAQPTLDL

-531 EPTKTQDVIDG
+531 APAKTQDVIEG

-602 IVSTEGKLVL
+602 VVSTEGKLVL

-679 NTTFNGGIFSLE
+679 NTTFKGGIFSVE

-730 TANNTTLTGGTFTA
+730 TANNTTLTGGTF
-744 AGDAAVTA
+744 
-752 TNMRDGQLA
+752 
-761 VKGNATLKDTV
+761 
-772 LSASDFSLA
+772 
-781 DNATANNTTL
+781 
-791 TGGTFAAAGDT
+791 AAAGDT
-802 AVSAT
+802 AVTAT
-807 NMTGGKFAV
+807 NMTGGKFSV

-1014 ASGAKASGITTL
+1014 ASGAKASGITKL

-1073 DTEQANLNLAGR
+1073 DTAQANLNLAGR

-1214 ALANGPIALGN
+1214 ALANGPVALGN

-1356 GAYAQYLANNGYY
+1356 GAYAQYLANSGYY

>member
-24 GGAMAVSQIATTD
+24 GGAMAVPVVIDGGNNGLVDNISTPVAD
-37 TPAVTPIKSTLT
+37 GGAVAVEPAV
-49 GPFERNSAGTS
+49 
-60 FGSNVDVIDNT
+60 
-71 STPTRVIAETTPEAE
+71 
-86 SPIGE
+86 
-91 ATGQESGNATAVTPP
+91 
-106 TTTPEQEITEPEQP
+106 EQP

-210 KTKEDAIKAVKVNN
+210 KSKEDAIKAVIVNN
-224 TPLVP
+224 APLVP
-229 GDKDIAEKVTKAVT
+229 GADDIAEQVTKAVT
-243 ETTKVQGEK
+243 DTKKVQEEK
-252 AVTLAT
+252 AVELDEKTTKAT
-258 KITDAK
+258 EAL
-264 VTQEKKEANT
+264 EAKEANT
-274 EALAEI
+274 KALEEIKGRLGTVTKDLETATNTDKPALAE
-280 DGRLIS
+280 L
-286 VSKALI
+286 VV
-292 QATGTDKGLLDN
+292 
-304 KLQEAKD
+304 EAKAAQAD
-311 AKEAKDGK
+311 DEKKPLTAIAIAKA
-319 KEANGGYQELF
+319 A
-330 DEDKKTSGYFGIAE
+330 DKKTEAE
-344 DDNRD
+344 LNNNTDTDEGR
-349 GQQALLAEAKKNL
+349 AKKAEAVKNRKEYERL
-362 DAYNKAAKKELDAIA
+362 AAEYEEKIA

-392 LTKNKGLIEQEQRD
+392 LTKNQGFIKKEQSTED
-406 ETKKTADL
+406 AKTADL

-420 ANSAKDAA
+420 ANSAKVAA
-428 QGEFDTAKNAA
+428 QGEFDKAETAAK
-439 ELAETAAKAIEAA
+439 LAETAAKAIEAA
-452 KLTDKAVEDATAAHT
+452 KLTDKAVEDATAAHK
-467 EAADKAKQTKT
+467 EAADKAEQTK
-478 ALEAAEKAKEDA
+478 AAVEAAEKVKTEADKLVVTNTGLLNDA
-490 DKVVVDKDGLL
+490 DQ
-501 TAAKRDLEQLVTAQ
+501 ALEQLIADQ
-515 NNAQPTPDR
+515 NNVSPSTDLPT
-524 PAIDVTI
+524 IDVTI
-531 EPTKTQDVIDG
+531 EPTKTQDVIEG

-602 IVSTEGKLVL
+602 VVSTEGKLVL

-625 AKVAEGG
+625 AKVAAGG

-637 DHSVIEKMISSGN
+637 DHSVIEKMISSGD

-679 NTTFNGGIFSLE
+679 NTTFNGGIFSVE
-691 GDTAATKT
+691 GDTTATKT
-699 NMTGGK
+699 TMTGGK

-721 GDVSLADKA
+721 GDVL
-730 TANNTTLTGGTFTA
+730 
-744 AGDAAVTA
+744 
-752 TNMRDGQLA
+752 
-761 VKGNATLKDTV
+761 
-772 LSASDFSLA
+772 LA
-781 DNATANNTTL
+781 DNATA
-791 TGGTFAAAGDT
+791 
-802 AVSAT
+802 S
-807 NMTGGKFAV
+807 
-816 TGNAT
+816 
-821 IKDTVLSASDFS
+821 
-833 LADKVTANNTTLTGG
+833 NTTLTGG
-848 TFTVAGD
+848 TFTVAD
-855 TAATKTKMTGGEF
+855 NAAVTATNLRDGQF
-868 AVTGNAK
+868 AVTGNATIK
-875 IEDTVL
+875 DTVL

-929 IKDTQLSAGNF
+929 IKDTQLSVGNF

-981 AHADSTTVNSGTF
+981 AHADSTTVKSGTF

-1045 RADFANSAKASGLLD
+1045 RADFANNAKASGLLD

-1073 DTEQANLNLAGR
+1073 DTAQANLNLAGR

-1092 VAQAVAQPVARA
+1092 VAQAVAQPAARA

-1356 GAYAQYLANNGYY
+1356 GAYAQYLANSGYY

-1443 SSSTRSAMGTLG
+1443 SSSTRSTMGTLG

-1468 ELKPYAIFAV
+1468 ELKPYAIFSV

>member
-24 GGAMAVSQIATTD
+24 GGAMAILPIYTQEKG
-37 TPAVTPIKSTLT
+37 PAAPTQSVLT
-49 GPFERNSAGTS
+49 GAFEQVASAGSFMVTS
-60 FGSNVDVIDNT
+60 ESEQTGATEQKAGTGAAEQGGGNT
-71 STPTRVIAETTPEAE
+71 TE
-86 SPIGE
+86 
-91 ATGQESGNATAVTPP
+91 VTPP
-106 TTTPEQEITEPEQP
+106 TTTPPEPEITEPEQP

-132 GEITEDQAKALTENV
+132 GEITQEQAKALT
-147 KAKAEKVDAQAA
+147 KSITDKAEKVKVQADAQ
-159 AKLALESA
+159 LVLESA
-167 QAEAQKAAE
+167 QKEAQKAAE
-176 DALYLKTEN
+176 DALYLKNEN

-190 FAQTEEKIKKEAD
+190 FAQTEEKIKKEAAD
-203 EAKKKQD
+203 AKNKQD
-210 KTKEDAIKAVKVNN
+210 GIKETAIKAVIVNSVALA
-224 TPLVP
+224 P
-229 GDKDIAEKVTKAVT
+229 DAKDIADQVTKAVID
-243 ETTKVQGEK
+243 TTKVQGEK
-252 AVTLAT
+252 AVELDKKTTEAQ
-258 KITDAK
+258 KA
-264 VTQEKKEANT
+264 QNAKEANT
-274 EALAEI
+274 AALADIEGRLKPVAEALT
-280 DGRLIS
+280 
-286 VSKALI
+286 
-292 QATGTDKGLLDN
+292 QATDTDKVKLDG
-304 KLQEAKD
+304 KLQEAQE
-311 AKEAKDGK
+311 AQEAKDTKDGK
-319 KEANGGYQELF
+319 NDDGGYKKLF
-330 DEDKKTSGYFGIAE
+330 DAHEKTKKNLTIAE
-344 DDNRD
+344 DDNNS
-349 GQQALLAEAKKNL
+349 GQQDKLATAKENQAK
-362 DAYNKAAKKELDAIA
+362 YNAAAKKELNAIA
-377 EAEQKVKD
+377 EAQEAVKAID
-385 IEAKIQE
+385 AKIRE
-392 LTKNKGLIEQEQRD
+392 LTKKQGEITLEKTTETNKTDG
-406 ETKKTADL
+406 L
-414 DSTLKK
+414 DSTLAS
-420 ANSAKDAA
+420 ANSAKVTA

-439 ELAETAAKAIEAA
+439 ELAKTAAEAIETAKI
-452 KLTDKAVEDATAAHT
+452 TDKAVEDATAAHQ
-467 EAADKAKQTKT
+467 EAADKAEQTQKDLKQ
-478 ALEAAEKAKEDA
+478 AEAVKIKADQL
-490 DKVVVDKDGLL
+490 VVDKDSLL
-501 TAAKRDLEQLVTAQ
+501 TAAKQDLEKLIADQ
-515 NNAQPTPDR
+515 NSVQPTPDL

-602 IVSTEGKLVL
+602 VVGAEGKLVL

-625 AKVAEGG
+625 AKVAAGG

-637 DHSVIEKMISSGN
+637 NHSVIEKMISSGD
-650 VTASGNNTIVRDTTI
+650 VAASGNAIVRDTTI

-679 NTTFNGGIFSLE
+679 NTTFNGGIFSVE

-699 NMTGGK
+699 TMTGGK

-711 AKIEETVVSA
+711 AKIDDTVLNAS
-721 GDVSLADKA
+721 DFSLADNA

-744 AGDAAVTA
+744 AGDTAVSA
-752 TNMRDGQLA
+752 TNMTGGKFA
-761 VKGNATLKDTV
+761 VTGNAKIDDTV

-791 TGGTFAAAGDT
+791 TGGTFTVAGDT

-807 NMTGGKFAV
+807 NLREGNFDVK
-816 TGNAT
+816 GNAT
-821 IKDTVLSASDFS
+821 IK
-833 LADKVTANNTTLTGG
+833 
-848 TFTVAGD
+848 
-855 TAATKTKMTGGEF
+855 
-868 AVTGNAK
+868 
-875 IEDTVL
+875 DTVL

-1014 ASGAKASGITTL
+1014 ASGAKASGITKL

-1214 ALANGPIALGN
+1214 ALANGPVALGN

-1356 GAYAQYLANNGYY
+1356 GAYAQYLANSGYY

-1443 SSSTRSAMGTLG
+1443 SSSTRSTMGTLG

>member
-1 MKNSNTLN
+1 
-9 TRLLPLSILISSLVS
+9 
-24 GGAMAVSQIATTD
+24 MAVSQIATTD

-60 FGSNVDVIDNT
+60 FGSNVDVDVIDNT
-71 STPTRVIAETTPEAE
+71 STATRVIAETTPEAE
-86 SPIGE
+86 STIGE
-91 ATGQESGNATAVTPP
+91 ATGQEGGNATAVIPP
-106 TTTPEQEITEPEQP
+106 TTTPSEQEITEPEQP

-132 GEITEDQAKALTENV
+132 GEITQEQADALEKNV
-147 KAKAEKVDAQAA
+147 KTKVEKVDAQTA

-243 ETTKVQGEK
+243 DTTKVQGEK

-264 VTQEKKEANT
+264 VAQEKKDANT

-286 VSKALI
+286 VSNALI
-292 QATGTDKGLLDN
+292 QATGTDKGPLDQ
-304 KLQEAKD
+304 KL
-311 AKEAKDGK
+311 KEAQQAKTEQDGK
-319 KEANGGYQELF
+319 ELASGGYKELF
-330 DEDKKTSGYFGIAE
+330 EEDKKTSGYFGIAE
-344 DDNRD
+344 NDNGS
-349 GQQALLAEAKKNL
+349 GQQEKLAEAKKNR

-377 EAEQKVKD
+377 KAQKAVEAIDAQIVKLKKD
-385 IEAKIQE
+385 
-392 LTKNKGLIEQEQRD
+392 KGDIEQEQST
-406 ETKKTADL
+406 EKGKTGGL
-414 DSTLKK
+414 DIALSG
-420 ANSAKDAA
+420 ANDAKDAA

-452 KLTDKAVEDATAAHT
+452 KITDKAVEDATAAYK
-467 EAADKAKQTKT
+467 EAADKAEQTKT

-490 DKVVVDKDGLL
+490 DKLVVTNTGLL
-501 TAAKRDLEQLVTAQ
+501 NDADQALEQLVTAQ
-515 NNAQPTPDR
+515 NNAQPTLDL

-531 EPTKTQDVIDG
+531 APAKTQDVIEG

-602 IVSTEGKLVL
+602 VVSTEGKLVL

-679 NTTFNGGIFSLE
+679 NTTFNGGIFSVE

-730 TANNTTLTGGTFTA
+730 TANNTTLTGGTF
-744 AGDAAVTA
+744 
-752 TNMRDGQLA
+752 
-761 VKGNATLKDTV
+761 
-772 LSASDFSLA
+772 
-781 DNATANNTTL
+781 
-791 TGGTFAAAGDT
+791 AAAGDT

-807 NMTGGKFAV
+807 NM
-816 TGNAT
+816 
-821 IKDTVLSASDFS
+821 
-833 LADKVTANNTTLTGG
+833 TGG

-1014 ASGAKASGITTL
+1014 ASGAKASGITKL

-1073 DTEQANLNLAGR
+1073 DTAQANLNLAGR

-1214 ALANGPIALGN
+1214 ALANGPVALGN

-1356 GAYAQYLANNGYY
+1356 GAYAQYLANSGYY

>member
-1 MKNSNTLN
+1 M
-9 TRLLPLSILISSLVS
+9 
-24 GGAMAVSQIATTD
+24 SQIATTD

-71 STPTRVIAETTPEAE
+71 STATRVIAETTPEAE
-86 SPIGE
+86 STIGE
-91 ATGQESGNATAVTPP
+91 ATGQEGGNATAVIPP
-106 TTTPEQEITEPEQP
+106 TTTPSEQEITEPEQP

-132 GEITEDQAKALTENV
+132 GEITQEQADALEKNV
-147 KAKAEKVDAQAA
+147 KTKVEKVDAQTA

-243 ETTKVQGEK
+243 DTTKVQGEK

-264 VTQEKKEANT
+264 VAQEKKDANT

-286 VSKALI
+286 VSNALI
-292 QATGTDKGLLDN
+292 QATGTDKGPLDQ
-304 KLQEAKD
+304 KL
-311 AKEAKDGK
+311 KEAQQAKTEQDGK
-319 KEANGGYQELF
+319 ELASGGYKELF
-330 DEDKKTSGYFGIAE
+330 EEDKKTSGYFGIAE
-344 DDNRD
+344 NDNGS
-349 GQQALLAEAKKNL
+349 GQQEKLAEAKKNR

-377 EAEQKVKD
+377 KAQKAVEAIDAQIVKLKKD
-385 IEAKIQE
+385 
-392 LTKNKGLIEQEQRD
+392 KGDIEQEQST
-406 ETKKTADL
+406 EKGKTGGL
-414 DSTLKK
+414 DIALSG
-420 ANSAKDAA
+420 ANDAKDAA

-452 KLTDKAVEDATAAHT
+452 KITDKAVEDATAAYK
-467 EAADKAKQTKT
+467 EAADKAEQTKT

-490 DKVVVDKDGLL
+490 DKLVVTNTGLL
-501 TAAKRDLEQLVTAQ
+501 NDADQALEQLVTAQ
-515 NNAQPTPDR
+515 NNAQPTLDL

-531 EPTKTQDVIDG
+531 APAKTQDVIEG

-602 IVSTEGKLVL
+602 VVSTEGKLVL

-679 NTTFNGGIFSLE
+679 NTTFKGGIFSVE

-730 TANNTTLTGGTFTA
+730 TANNTTLTGGTF
-744 AGDAAVTA
+744 
-752 TNMRDGQLA
+752 
-761 VKGNATLKDTV
+761 
-772 LSASDFSLA
+772 
-781 DNATANNTTL
+781 
-791 TGGTFAAAGDT
+791 AAAGDT

-807 NMTGGKFAV
+807 NMTGGKFSV
-816 TGNAT
+816 SGNAT

-1014 ASGAKASGITTL
+1014 ASGAKASGITKL

-1073 DTEQANLNLAGR
+1073 DTAQANLNLAGR

-1214 ALANGPIALGN
+1214 ALANGPVALGN

-1356 GAYAQYLANNGYY
+1356 GAYAQYLANSGYY

>member
-24 GGAMAVSQIATTD
+24 GGAMAAPVVIDGGNNGLVDNISTPVAD
-37 TPAVTPIKSTLT
+37 GGAVAVEPAV
-49 GPFERNSAGTS
+49 
-60 FGSNVDVIDNT
+60 
-71 STPTRVIAETTPEAE
+71 
-86 SPIGE
+86 
-91 ATGQESGNATAVTPP
+91 
-106 TTTPEQEITEPEQP
+106 EQP
-120 GLLDKIKDLLGL
+120 GLLDKVKELLGL
-132 GEITEDQAKALTENV
+132 GEITQEQADKLAKSVTD
-147 KAKAEKVDAQAA
+147 KAEKVKAQADAQ
-159 AKLALESA
+159 
-167 QAEAQKAAE
+167 
-176 DALYLKTEN
+176 
-185 VSYQA
+185 
-190 FAQTEEKIKKEAD
+190 KILDDVKKEA
-203 EAKKKQD
+203 EAAASQEKTKKIVNDSYQQFAKDKETAKQEAAGEKLKQD
-210 KTKEDAIKAVKVNN
+210 GIKDNAIKAVEVSGQKLDPATN
-224 TPLVP
+224 
-229 GDKDIAEKVTKAVT
+229 GIAGIVTKAVID
-243 ETTKVQGEK
+243 TTNVQEEK
-252 AVTLAT
+252 AAVLDEKTTLAQ
-258 KITDAK
+258 KALDAK
-264 VTQEKKEANT
+264 EENTAALEEIKGRLGTVTKDLETATNT
-274 EALAEI
+274 DKPALAE
-280 DGRLIS
+280 L
-286 VSKALI
+286 VV
-292 QATGTDKGLLDN
+292 
-304 KLQEAKD
+304 EAKAAQAD
-311 AKEAKDGK
+311 DEKKPLTAIAIAKA
-319 KEANGGYQELF
+319 A
-330 DEDKKTSGYFGIAE
+330 DKKTEAE
-344 DDNRD
+344 LNNNTDTDEAR
-349 GQQALLAEAKKNL
+349 AKKAEAVKNRKEYERL
-362 DAYNKAAKKELDAIA
+362 AAEYEEKIA

-392 LTKNKGLIEQEQRD
+392 LTENQGLIKKEQSTE
-406 ETKKTADL
+406 EAKTAGL
-414 DSTLKK
+414 ASTLDT
-420 ANSAKDAA
+420 ADRAKDAA
-428 QGEFDTAKNAA
+428 QGEFDAA
-439 ELAETAAKAIEAA
+439 ESAAKLAKAAAEAIEAA
-452 KLTDKAVEDATAAHT
+452 KITDKAAKDTEAAHT

-478 ALEAAEKAKEDA
+478 ALETAKKAKEDA
-490 DKVVVDKDGLL
+490 DKVVVEKDGLL
-501 TAAKRDLEQLVTAQ
+501 TTAKQDLEQLVTAQ
-515 NNAQPTPDR
+515 NNVSPSTDLPT
-524 PAIDVTI
+524 IDVTI
-531 EPTKTQDVIDG
+531 APTEKQEVAEG

-584 TEVTKGTLNN
+584 TKVTKGTLNN
-594 NGGVDTDT
+594 NGGLDVDT
-602 IVSTEGKLVL
+602 VVGAEGKLAL
-612 TGGSETAIATSTG
+612 AGSETAIATSTG
-625 AKVAEGG
+625 AKVAAGG

-637 DHSVIEKMISSGN
+637 DHSVIEKMISSGD
-650 VTASGNNTIVRDTTI
+650 VAASGNAIVRDTTI
-665 NDGKLSLAGTATAN
+665 NDGKLSLTGTATAN
-679 NTTFNGGIFSLE
+679 NTTFNGGIFSIE
-691 GDTAATKT
+691 GDTTATKT
-699 NMTGGK
+699 NMTGGE

-721 GDVSLADKA
+721 GDVSLADNA
-730 TANNTTLTGGTFTA
+730 TANNTTLTGGTFTV
-744 AGDAAVTA
+744 AGDTTATKTKMTGGKFAVT
-752 TNMRDGQLA
+752 
-761 VKGNATLKDTV
+761 GNAKIEDTV
-772 LSASDFSLA
+772 VSASDFSLA

-791 TGGTFAAAGDT
+791 TDGTFTVAGDA
-802 AVSAT
+802 AVTTT

-816 TGNAT
+816 KGNAI

-966 TNTTINNGLFTLKDG
+966 TNTTLNSGLFTLKDG
-981 AHADSTTVNSGTF
+981 AHADNTTVNSGTF

-1014 ASGAKASGITTL
+1014 ASGAKVSGTTKL

-1035 SLESLSLTGG
+1035 SLENLSLTGG

-1060 ISADS
+1060 ISANS
-1065 QIIMNRGA
+1065 QLSMNRGA
-1073 DTEQANLNLAGR
+1073 DTAQANLNLAGR

-1104 AMELSNARAV
+1104 AMELSNARAA

-1122 PAAAPVAHFALNDVV
+1122 PAAAPVAQFALNDVV

-1191 MNSSGQAPTN
+1191 INSSGQAPTN

-1206 TNGGDARF
+1206 THGGDARF
-1214 ALANGPIALGN
+1214 ALANGPVALGN

-1282 TNQSGM
+1282 ANQSGM
-1288 WGSYLNNNFAVKGRA
+1288 WGSYLNNNFEVKGRA

-1325 GVLSVGGFASYSS
+1325 GVLSIGGFASYSS

-1430 KSNISLSN
+1430 KSNIALSN

>member
-1 MKNSNTLN
+1 M
-9 TRLLPLSILISSLVS
+9 
-24 GGAMAVSQIATTD
+24 SQIATTD

-60 FGSNVDVIDNT
+60 FGSNVDVDVIDNT
-71 STPTRVIAETTPEAE
+71 STATRVIAETTPEAE
-86 SPIGE
+86 STIGE
-91 ATGQESGNATAVTPP
+91 ATGQEGGNATAVIPP
-106 TTTPEQEITEPEQP
+106 TTTPSEQEITEPEQP

-132 GEITEDQAKALTENV
+132 GEITQEQADALEKNV
-147 KAKAEKVDAQAA
+147 KTKVEKVDAQTA

-243 ETTKVQGEK
+243 DTTKVQGEK

-264 VTQEKKEANT
+264 VAQEKKDANT

-286 VSKALI
+286 VSNALI
-292 QATGTDKGLLDN
+292 QATGTDKGPLDQ
-304 KLQEAKD
+304 KL
-311 AKEAKDGK
+311 KEAQQAKTEQDGK
-319 KEANGGYQELF
+319 ELASGGYKELF
-330 DEDKKTSGYFGIAE
+330 EEDKKTSGYFGIAE
-344 DDNRD
+344 NDNGS
-349 GQQALLAEAKKNL
+349 GQQEKLAEAKKNR

-377 EAEQKVKD
+377 KAQKAVEAIDAQIVKLKKD
-385 IEAKIQE
+385 
-392 LTKNKGLIEQEQRD
+392 KGDIEQEQST
-406 ETKKTADL
+406 EKGKTGGL
-414 DSTLKK
+414 DIALSG
-420 ANSAKDAA
+420 ANDAKDAA

-452 KLTDKAVEDATAAHT
+452 KITDKAVEDATAAYK
-467 EAADKAKQTKT
+467 EAADKAEQTKT

-490 DKVVVDKDGLL
+490 DKLVVTNTGLL
-501 TAAKRDLEQLVTAQ
+501 NDADQALEQLVTAQ
-515 NNAQPTPDR
+515 NNAQPTLDL

-531 EPTKTQDVIDG
+531 APAKTQDVIEG

-602 IVSTEGKLVL
+602 VVSTEGKLVL

-679 NTTFNGGIFSLE
+679 NTTFNGGIFSVE

-721 GDVSLADKA
+721 GDVSLADK
-730 TANNTTLTGGTFTA
+730 
-744 AGDAAVTA
+744 
-752 TNMRDGQLA
+752 
-761 VKGNATLKDTV
+761 
-772 LSASDFSLA
+772 
-781 DNATANNTTL
+781 ATANNTTL

-1014 ASGAKASGITTL
+1014 ASGAKASGITKL

-1073 DTEQANLNLAGR
+1073 DTAQANLNLAGR

-1214 ALANGPIALGN
+1214 ALANGPVALGN

-1356 GAYAQYLANNGYY
+1356 GAYAQYLANSGYY

>member
-24 GGAMAVSQIATTD
+24 GGAMAILPIYTQEKG
-37 TPAVTPIKSTLT
+37 PAAPTQSVLT
-49 GPFERNSAGTS
+49 GAFEQVASAGSFMVTS
-60 FGSNVDVIDNT
+60 ESEQTGATEQKAGTGAAEQGGGNT
-71 STPTRVIAETTPEAE
+71 TE
-86 SPIGE
+86 
-91 ATGQESGNATAVTPP
+91 VTPP
-106 TTTPEQEITEPEQP
+106 TTTPPEPEITEPEQP

-132 GEITEDQAKALTENV
+132 GEITQEQAKALT
-147 KAKAEKVDAQAA
+147 KSITDKAEKVKVQADAQ
-159 AKLALESA
+159 LVLESA
-167 QAEAQKAAE
+167 QKEAQKAAE
-176 DALYLKTEN
+176 DALYLKNEN

-190 FAQTEEKIKKEAD
+190 FAQTEEKIKKEAAD
-203 EAKKKQD
+203 AKNKQD
-210 KTKEDAIKAVKVNN
+210 GIKETAIKAVIVNSVALA
-224 TPLVP
+224 P
-229 GDKDIAEKVTKAVT
+229 DAKDIADQVTKAVID
-243 ETTKVQGEK
+243 TTKVQGEK
-252 AVTLAT
+252 AVELDKKTTEAQ
-258 KITDAK
+258 KA
-264 VTQEKKEANT
+264 QNAKEANT
-274 EALAEI
+274 AALADIEGRLKPVAEALT
-280 DGRLIS
+280 
-286 VSKALI
+286 
-292 QATGTDKGLLDN
+292 QATDTDKVKLDG
-304 KLQEAKD
+304 KLQEAQ
-311 AKEAKDGK
+311 EAKDTKDGK
-319 KEANGGYQELF
+319 NDDGGYKKLF
-330 DEDKKTSGYFGIAE
+330 DAHEKTKKNLTIAE
-344 DDNRD
+344 DDNNS
-349 GQQALLAEAKKNL
+349 GQQDKLATAKENQAK
-362 DAYNKAAKKELDAIA
+362 YNAAAKKELNAIA
-377 EAEQKVKD
+377 EAQEAVKAID
-385 IEAKIQE
+385 AKIRE
-392 LTKNKGLIEQEQRD
+392 LTKKQGEITLEKTTETNKTDG
-406 ETKKTADL
+406 L
-414 DSTLKK
+414 DSTLAS
-420 ANSAKDAA
+420 ANSAKVTA

-439 ELAETAAKAIEAA
+439 ELAKTAAEAIETAKI
-452 KLTDKAVEDATAAHT
+452 TDKAVEDATAAHQ
-467 EAADKAKQTKT
+467 EAADKAEQTQKDLKQ
-478 ALEAAEKAKEDA
+478 AEAVKIKADQL
-490 DKVVVDKDGLL
+490 VVDKDSLL
-501 TAAKRDLEQLVTAQ
+501 TAAKQDLEKLIADQ
-515 NNAQPTPDR
+515 NSVQPTPDL

-602 IVSTEGKLVL
+602 VVGAEGKLVL

-625 AKVAEGG
+625 AKVAAGG

-637 DHSVIEKMISSGN
+637 NHSVIEKMISSGD
-650 VTASGNNTIVRDTTI
+650 VAASGNAIVRDTTI

-679 NTTFNGGIFSLE
+679 NTTFNGGIFSVE

-699 NMTGGK
+699 TMTGGK

-711 AKIEETVVSA
+711 AKIDDTVLNAS
-721 GDVSLADKA
+721 DFSLADNA

-744 AGDAAVTA
+744 AGDTAVSA
-752 TNMRDGQLA
+752 TNMTGGKFA
-761 VKGNATLKDTV
+761 VTGNAKIDDTV

-833 LADKVTANNTTLTGG
+833 LADNATANNTTLTGG

-855 TAATKTKMTGGEF
+855 TAVSATNLCEGNFDVK
-868 AVTGNAK
+868 GNATIK
-875 IEDTVL
+875 DTVL

-1014 ASGAKASGITTL
+1014 ASGAKASGITKL

-1214 ALANGPIALGN
+1214 ALANGPVALGN

-1356 GAYAQYLANNGYY
+1356 GAYAQYLANSGYY

-1443 SSSTRSAMGTLG
+1443 SSSTRSTMGTLG

>member
-1 MKNSNTLN
+1 M
-9 TRLLPLSILISSLVS
+9 
-24 GGAMAVSQIATTD
+24 
-37 TPAVTPIKSTLT
+37 
-49 GPFERNSAGTS
+49 
-60 FGSNVDVIDNT
+60 
-71 STPTRVIAETTPEAE
+71 IAETTPEAE
-86 SPIGE
+86 STIGE
-91 ATGQESGNATAVTPP
+91 ATGQEGGNATAVIPP
-106 TTTPEQEITEPEQP
+106 TTTPSEQEITEPEQP

-132 GEITEDQAKALTENV
+132 GEITQEQADALEKNV
-147 KAKAEKVDAQAA
+147 KTKVEKVDAQTA

-243 ETTKVQGEK
+243 DTTKVQGEK

-264 VTQEKKEANT
+264 VAQEKKDANT

-286 VSKALI
+286 VSNALI
-292 QATGTDKGLLDN
+292 QATGTDKGPLDQ
-304 KLQEAKD
+304 KL
-311 AKEAKDGK
+311 KEAQQAKTEQDGK
-319 KEANGGYQELF
+319 ELASGGYKELF
-330 DEDKKTSGYFGIAE
+330 EEDKKTSGYFGIAE
-344 DDNRD
+344 NDNGS
-349 GQQALLAEAKKNL
+349 GQQEKLAEAKKNR

-377 EAEQKVKD
+377 KAQKAVEAIDAQIVKLKKD
-385 IEAKIQE
+385 
-392 LTKNKGLIEQEQRD
+392 KGDIEQEQST
-406 ETKKTADL
+406 EKGKTGGL
-414 DSTLKK
+414 DIALSG
-420 ANSAKDAA
+420 ANDAKDAA

-452 KLTDKAVEDATAAHT
+452 KITDKAVEDATAAYK
-467 EAADKAKQTKT
+467 EAADKAEQTKT

-490 DKVVVDKDGLL
+490 DKLVVTNTGLL
-501 TAAKRDLEQLVTAQ
+501 NDADQALEQLVTAQ
-515 NNAQPTPDR
+515 NNAQPTLDL

-531 EPTKTQDVIDG
+531 APAKTQDVIEG

-602 IVSTEGKLVL
+602 VVSTEGKLVL

-679 NTTFNGGIFSLE
+679 NTTFNGGIFSVE

-730 TANNTTLTGGTFTA
+730 TANNTTLTGGTF
-744 AGDAAVTA
+744 
-752 TNMRDGQLA
+752 
-761 VKGNATLKDTV
+761 
-772 LSASDFSLA
+772 
-781 DNATANNTTL
+781 
-791 TGGTFAAAGDT
+791 AAAGDT

-821 IKDTVLSASDFS
+821 IKNTVLSASDFS

-1014 ASGAKASGITTL
+1014 ASGAKASGITKL

-1073 DTEQANLNLAGR
+1073 DTAQANLNLAGR

-1214 ALANGPIALGN
+1214 ALANGPVALGN

-1356 GAYAQYLANNGYY
+1356 GAYAQYLANSGYY

>member
-71 STPTRVIAETTPEAE
+71 STATRVIAETTPEAE
-86 SPIGE
+86 STIGE
-91 ATGQESGNATAVTPP
+91 ATGQEGGNATAVIPP
-106 TTTPEQEITEPEQP
+106 TTTPSEQEITEPEQP

-132 GEITEDQAKALTENV
+132 GEITQEQADALEKNV
-147 KAKAEKVDAQAA
+147 KTKVEKVDAQTA

-243 ETTKVQGEK
+243 DTTKVQGEK

-264 VTQEKKEANT
+264 VAQEKKDANT

-286 VSKALI
+286 VSNALI
-292 QATGTDKGLLDN
+292 QATGTDKGPLDQ
-304 KLQEAKD
+304 KL
-311 AKEAKDGK
+311 KEAQQAKTEQDGK
-319 KEANGGYQELF
+319 ELASGGYKELF
-330 DEDKKTSGYFGIAE
+330 EEDKKTSGYFGIAE
-344 DDNRD
+344 NDNGS
-349 GQQALLAEAKKNL
+349 GQQEKLAEAKKNR

-377 EAEQKVKD
+377 KAQKAVEAIDAQIVKLKKD
-385 IEAKIQE
+385 
-392 LTKNKGLIEQEQRD
+392 KGDIEQEQST
-406 ETKKTADL
+406 EKGKTGGL
-414 DSTLKK
+414 DIALSG
-420 ANSAKDAA
+420 ANDAKDAA

-439 ELAETAAKAIEAA
+439 ELAELAETAAKAIEAA
-452 KLTDKAVEDATAAHT
+452 KITDKAVEDATAAYK
-467 EAADKAKQTKT
+467 EAADKAEQTKT

-490 DKVVVDKDGLL
+490 DKLVVTNTGLL
-501 TAAKRDLEQLVTAQ
+501 NDADQALEQLVTAQ
-515 NNAQPTPDR
+515 NNAQPTLDL

-531 EPTKTQDVIDG
+531 APAKTQDVIEG

-602 IVSTEGKLVL
+602 VVSTEGKLVL

-679 NTTFNGGIFSLE
+679 NTTFNGGIFSVE
-691 GDTAATKT
+691 GDTAATK
-699 NMTGGK
+699 
-705 FAVTGN
+705 
-711 AKIEETVVSA
+711 
-721 GDVSLADKA
+721 
-730 TANNTTLTGGTFTA
+730 
-744 AGDAAVTA
+744 
-752 TNMRDGQLA
+752 
-761 VKGNATLKDTV
+761 
-772 LSASDFSLA
+772 
-781 DNATANNTTL
+781 
-791 TGGTFAAAGDT
+791 
-802 AVSAT
+802 T

-1014 ASGAKASGITTL
+1014 ASGAKASGITKL

-1073 DTEQANLNLAGR
+1073 DTAQANLNLAGR

-1214 ALANGPIALGN
+1214 ALANGPVALGN

-1356 GAYAQYLANNGYY
+1356 GAYAQYLANSGYY

>member
-24 GGAMAVSQIATTD
+24 GGAMAAPTQSVS
-37 TPAVTPIKSTLT
+37 T
-49 GPFERNSAGTS
+49 GDFERVAPAGSFMVTSESEQAGATEQKAEKAGTDATEQE
-60 FGSNVDVIDNT
+60 GGNT
-71 STPTRVIAETTPEAE
+71 TE
-86 SPIGE
+86 
-91 ATGQESGNATAVTPP
+91 VTPP
-106 TTTPEQEITEPEQP
+106 TTTPSEQEITEPEQP

-132 GEITEDQAKALTENV
+132 GEITEDQAKALTEKV

-176 DALYLKTEN
+176 DALYLKNEN

-203 EAKKKQD
+203 EAKTEQD
-210 KTKEDAIKAVKVNN
+210 KLKETAIKAVIVGGK
-224 TPLVP
+224 PLNP
-229 GDKDIAEKVTKAVT
+229 KDADVT
-243 ETTKVQGEK
+243 
-252 AVTLAT
+252 
-258 KITDAK
+258 AK
-264 VTQEKKEANT
+264 VTEAVTTTAQAQKEKADTLDTRIAEAKEALDKKDANT
-274 EALAEI
+274 KALKDIEERLTPVAEALT
-280 DGRLIS
+280 
-286 VSKALI
+286 KARD
-292 QATGTDKGLLDN
+292 TDKGLLN
-304 KLQEAKD
+304 QKLQEAQ
-311 AKEAKDGK
+311 EAKAEQDGK
-319 KEANGGYQELF
+319 KQEDGGYKELF
-330 DEDKKTSGYFGIAE
+330 DAHELTKGDLKITAE
-344 DDNRD
+344 DASKDP
-349 GQQALLAEAKKNL
+349 AKKRKL
-362 DAYNKAAKKELDAIA
+362 DKAIEDQKAYNEAAKAELDAIA
-377 EAEQKVKD
+377 EAEKAVKAID
-385 IEAKIQE
+385 AKIEE
-392 LTKNKGLIEQEQRD
+392 LTKNQALIKKEQSTED
-406 ETKKTADL
+406 AKTGDL
-414 DSTLKK
+414 DIALGN
-420 ANSAKDAA
+420 ADRAKVAA
-428 QGEFDTAKNAA
+428 QGEFDKAETAAK
-439 ELAETAAKAIEAA
+439 LAETAAKAIEAA
-452 KLTDKAVEDATAAHT
+452 KLTDKAVEDATAAH
-467 EAADKAKQTKT
+467 A
-478 ALEAAEKAKEDA
+478 EAAEKAKQTQTAFEEAETAKKEADKIVEAKNGLLNDA
-490 DKVVVDKDGLL
+490 DQ
-501 TAAKRDLEQLVTAQ
+501 ALEQLIANQ
-515 NNAQPTPDR
+515 NSVKPTTTLPT
-524 PAIDVTI
+524 IDVTI
-531 EPTKTQDVIDG
+531 APTETQDVIEG

-555 NVAKGGKAIDSVIT
+555 NVDKGGKAIDSVVT
-569 KDGIVNLAAGANAKG
+569 EDGIVNLAAGANAKG
-584 TEVTKGTLNN
+584 TKVTKGTLNN

-602 IVSTEGKLVL
+602 VVDAEGKLVL
-612 TGGSETAIATSTG
+612 TGSETAIATSTG
-625 AKVAEGG
+625 AKVAAGG

-637 DHSVIEKMISSGN
+637 DHSVIEKMISSGD
-650 VTASGNNTIVRDTTI
+650 VAASGNAIVRDTTI
-665 NDGKLSLAGTATAN
+665 NDGKLSLTGTATAN
-679 NTTFNGGIFSLE
+679 NTTFNGGIFSIE
-691 GDTAATKT
+691 GDTTATKT
-699 NMTGGK
+699 NMT
-705 FAVTGN
+705 
-711 AKIEETVVSA
+711 
-721 GDVSLADKA
+721 
-730 TANNTTLTGGTFTA
+730 
-744 AGDAAVTA
+744 
-752 TNMRDGQLA
+752 
-761 VKGNATLKDTV
+761 
-772 LSASDFSLA
+772 
-781 DNATANNTTL
+781 
-791 TGGTFAAAGDT
+791 
-802 AVSAT
+802 
-807 NMTGGKFAV
+807 
-816 TGNAT
+816 
-821 IKDTVLSASDFS
+821 
-833 LADKVTANNTTLTGG
+833 
-848 TFTVAGD
+848 
-855 TAATKTKMTGGEF
+855 
-868 AVTGNAK
+868 
-875 IEDTVL
+875 
-881 NASDFSLADKATA
+881 
-894 NNTTLTDGTFT
+894 
-905 VAGDAAVTATNMSGG
+905 GG

-953 NGGKFDVSNEATA
+953 NGGKFSISNEATA
-966 TNTTINNGLFTLKDG
+966 TNTTLNSGLFTLKDG
-981 AHADSTTVNSGTF
+981 AHADNTTVNSGTF
-994 VMADQSTANGI
+994 VMADQSTANSI

-1014 ASGAKASGITTL
+1014 ASGAKVSGTTKL

-1035 SLESLSLTGG
+1035 SLENLSLIGG

-1065 QIIMNRGA
+1065 QLSMNRGA
-1073 DTEQANLNLAGR
+1073 DTAQANLNLAGR

-1092 VAQAVAQPVARA
+1092 VAQAVAQPTARA
-1104 AMELSNARAV
+1104 AMDLSNARAA

-1122 PAAAPVAHFALNDVV
+1122 PAAAPVAQFALNDVV

-1206 TNGGDARF
+1206 THGGDARF
-1214 ALANGPIALGN
+1214 ALANGPVALGN

-1230 AKDANGNFVLTADK
+1230 VKDANGNFVLTADK
-1244 SAMTPGTAGILAVA
+1244 SAMTPSTAGILAVA

-1282 TNQSGM
+1282 ANQSGM
-1288 WGSYLNNNFAVKGRA
+1288 WGNYLNNNFEVKGRA

-1325 GVLSVGGFASYSS
+1325 GVLSIGGFASYSS

-1356 GAYAQYLANNGYY
+1356 GAYAQYLANSGYY

-1468 ELKPYAIFAV
+1468 ELKPYAIFSV

>member
-60 FGSNVDVIDNT
+60 FGSNVDVDVIDNT
-71 STPTRVIAETTPEAE
+71 STATRVIAETTPEAE
-86 SPIGE
+86 STIGE
-91 ATGQESGNATAVTPP
+91 ATGQEGGNATAVIPP
-106 TTTPEQEITEPEQP
+106 TTTPSEQEITEPEQP

-132 GEITEDQAKALTENV
+132 GEITQEQADALEKNV
-147 KAKAEKVDAQAA
+147 KTKVEKVDAQTA

-243 ETTKVQGEK
+243 DTTKVQGEK

-264 VTQEKKEANT
+264 VAQEKKDANT

-286 VSKALI
+286 VSNALI
-292 QATGTDKGLLDN
+292 QATGTDKGPLDQ
-304 KLQEAKD
+304 KL
-311 AKEAKDGK
+311 KEAQQAKTEQDGK
-319 KEANGGYQELF
+319 ELASGGYKELF
-330 DEDKKTSGYFGIAE
+330 EEDKKTSGYFGIAE
-344 DDNRD
+344 NDNGS
-349 GQQALLAEAKKNL
+349 GQQEKLAEAKKNR

-377 EAEQKVKD
+377 KAQKAVEAIDAQIVKLKKD
-385 IEAKIQE
+385 
-392 LTKNKGLIEQEQRD
+392 KGDIEQEQST
-406 ETKKTADL
+406 EKGKTGGL
-414 DSTLKK
+414 DIALSG
-420 ANSAKDAA
+420 ANDAKDAA

-452 KLTDKAVEDATAAHT
+452 KITDKAVEDATAAYK
-467 EAADKAKQTKT
+467 EAADKAEQTKT

-490 DKVVVDKDGLL
+490 DKLVVTNTGLL
-501 TAAKRDLEQLVTAQ
+501 NDADQALEQLVTAQ
-515 NNAQPTPDR
+515 NNAQPTLDL

-531 EPTKTQDVIDG
+531 APAKTQDVIEG

-602 IVSTEGKLVL
+602 VVSTEGKLVL

-665 NDGKLSLAGTATAN
+665 NDGKLSLAGPATAN
-679 NTTFNGGIFSLE
+679 NTTFNGGIFSVE

-721 GDVSLADKA
+721 GDVSLADK
-730 TANNTTLTGGTFTA
+730 
-744 AGDAAVTA
+744 
-752 TNMRDGQLA
+752 
-761 VKGNATLKDTV
+761 
-772 LSASDFSLA
+772 
-781 DNATANNTTL
+781 ATANNTTL

-1014 ASGAKASGITTL
+1014 ASGAKASGITKL

-1073 DTEQANLNLAGR
+1073 DTAQANLNLAGR

-1214 ALANGPIALGN
+1214 ALANGPVALGN

-1356 GAYAQYLANNGYY
+1356 GAYAQYLANSGYY

>member
-1 MKNSNTLN
+1 M
-9 TRLLPLSILISSLVS
+9 
-24 GGAMAVSQIATTD
+24 
-37 TPAVTPIKSTLT
+37 
-49 GPFERNSAGTS
+49 
-60 FGSNVDVIDNT
+60 
-71 STPTRVIAETTPEAE
+71 IAETTPEAE
-86 SPIGE
+86 STIGE
-91 ATGQESGNATAVTPP
+91 ATGQEGGNATAVIPP
-106 TTTPEQEITEPEQP
+106 TTTPSEQEITEPEQP

-132 GEITEDQAKALTENV
+132 GEITQEQADALEKNV
-147 KAKAEKVDAQAA
+147 KTKVEKVDAQTA

-243 ETTKVQGEK
+243 DTTKVQGEK

-264 VTQEKKEANT
+264 VAQEKKDANT

-286 VSKALI
+286 VSNALI
-292 QATGTDKGLLDN
+292 QATGTDKGPLDQ
-304 KLQEAKD
+304 KL
-311 AKEAKDGK
+311 KEAQQAKTEQDGK
-319 KEANGGYQELF
+319 ELASGGYKELF
-330 DEDKKTSGYFGIAE
+330 EEDKKTSGYFGIAE
-344 DDNRD
+344 NDNGS
-349 GQQALLAEAKKNL
+349 GQQEKLAEAKKNR

-377 EAEQKVKD
+377 KAQKAVEAIDAQIVKLKKD
-385 IEAKIQE
+385 
-392 LTKNKGLIEQEQRD
+392 KGDIEQEQST
-406 ETKKTADL
+406 EKGKTGGL
-414 DSTLKK
+414 DIALSG
-420 ANSAKDAA
+420 ANDAKDAA

-452 KLTDKAVEDATAAHT
+452 KITDKAVEDATAAYK
-467 EAADKAKQTKT
+467 EAADKAEQTKT

-490 DKVVVDKDGLL
+490 DKLVVTNTGLL
-501 TAAKRDLEQLVTAQ
+501 NDADQALEQLVTAQ
-515 NNAQPTPDR
+515 NNAQPTLDL

-531 EPTKTQDVIDG
+531 APAKTQDVIEG

-602 IVSTEGKLVL
+602 VVSTEGKLVL

-679 NTTFNGGIFSLE
+679 NTTFKGGIFSVE

-721 GDVSLADKA
+721 GDVSLADK
-730 TANNTTLTGGTFTA
+730 
-744 AGDAAVTA
+744 
-752 TNMRDGQLA
+752 
-761 VKGNATLKDTV
+761 
-772 LSASDFSLA
+772 
-781 DNATANNTTL
+781 ATANNTTL

-1014 ASGAKASGITTL
+1014 ASGAKASGITKL

-1073 DTEQANLNLAGR
+1073 DTAQANLNLAGR

-1214 ALANGPIALGN
+1214 ALANGPVALGN

-1356 GAYAQYLANNGYY
+1356 GAYAQYLANSGYY

>member
-24 GGAMAVSQIATTD
+24 GGAMAAPVVIDGGNNGLVDNISTPVAD
-37 TPAVTPIKSTLT
+37 GGAVAVEPAV
-49 GPFERNSAGTS
+49 
-60 FGSNVDVIDNT
+60 
-71 STPTRVIAETTPEAE
+71 
-86 SPIGE
+86 
-91 ATGQESGNATAVTPP
+91 
-106 TTTPEQEITEPEQP
+106 EQP
-120 GLLDKIKDLLGL
+120 GLLDKVKELLGL
-132 GEITEDQAKALTENV
+132 GEITQEQADKLAKSVTD
-147 KAKAEKVDAQAA
+147 KAEKVKAQADAQ
-159 AKLALESA
+159 
-167 QAEAQKAAE
+167 
-176 DALYLKTEN
+176 
-185 VSYQA
+185 
-190 FAQTEEKIKKEAD
+190 KILDDVKKEA
-203 EAKKKQD
+203 EAAASQEKTKKIVNDSYQQFAKDKETAKQEAAGEKLKQD
-210 KTKEDAIKAVKVNN
+210 GIKDNAIKAVEVSGQKLDPATN
-224 TPLVP
+224 
-229 GDKDIAEKVTKAVT
+229 GIAGIVTKAVID
-243 ETTKVQGEK
+243 TTNVQEEK
-252 AVTLAT
+252 AAVLDEKTTLAQ
-258 KITDAK
+258 KALDAK
-264 VTQEKKEANT
+264 EENT
-274 EALAEI
+274 AALEEI
-280 DGRLIS
+280 KGRLGT
-286 VSKALI
+286 VTKDLET
-292 QATGTDKGLLDN
+292 ATNTDKVKLN
-304 KLQEAKD
+304 RELQEAKA
-311 AKEAKDGK
+311 AKTEKDGK

-330 DEDKKTSGYFGIAE
+330 AAHEASKDDLAITAKDIE
-344 DDNRD
+344 DDA
-349 GQQALLAEAKKNL
+349 GKQQQLDTAKENQAK
-362 DAYNKAAKKELDAIA
+362 YNAAAKKELDDIA
-377 EAEQKVKD
+377 NAQQAVNEIV
-385 IEAKIQE
+385 AKIGE
-392 LTKNKGLIEQEQRD
+392 LEINKGKIEQEQST
-406 ETKKTADL
+406 EEAKTAGL
-414 DSTLKK
+414 ASTLSN
-420 ANSAKDAA
+420 ANRDKGAA
-428 QGEFDTAKNAA
+428 QGEFDAA
-439 ELAETAAKAIEAA
+439 ESAAKLAKAAAEAIEAA
-452 KLTDKAVEDATAAHT
+452 KITDKAAKDT
-467 EAADKAKQTKT
+467 EAAHAEAAEKAKQTKT
-478 ALEAAEKAKEDA
+478 ALEKAEKAKEDA
-490 DKVVVDKDGLL
+490 DKVVVEKDGLL
-501 TAAKRDLEQLVTAQ
+501 TTAKQDLEQLVTAQ
-515 NNAQPTPDR
+515 NNVSPSTDLPT
-524 PAIDVTI
+524 IDVTI
-531 EPTKTQDVIDG
+531 APTEKQEVAEG

-555 NVAKGGKAIDSVIT
+555 NVAKGGKAIDSVVT
-569 KDGIVNLAAGANAKG
+569 EGGTVNLNEGYARG
-584 TEVTKGTLNN
+584 TELTKGTLNN
-594 NGGVDTDT
+594 NGGLDVDT
-602 IVSTEGKLVL
+602 VVGAEGKLAL
-612 TGGSETAIATSTG
+612 AGSETAIATSTG
-625 AKVAEGG
+625 AKVAAGG

-637 DHSVIEKMISSGN
+637 DHSVIEKMISSGD
-650 VTASGNNTIVRDTTI
+650 VAASGNAIVRDTTI
-665 NDGKLSLAGTATAN
+665 NDGKLSLTGTATAN
-679 NTTFNGGIFSLE
+679 NTTFNGGIFTVA
-691 GDTAATKT
+691 GDADVNATT
-699 NMTGGK
+699 MSDGK

-721 GDVSLADKA
+721 GDVLLADNA
-730 TANNTTLTGGTFTA
+730 TASNTTLTGGTFTA

-761 VKGNATLKDTV
+761 VKGNATIKDTK

-807 NMTGGKFAV
+807 NMTGGTFTVADNAAVTATNLRDGQFAV

-821 IKDTVLSASDFS
+821 IK
-833 LADKVTANNTTLTGG
+833 
-848 TFTVAGD
+848 
-855 TAATKTKMTGGEF
+855 
-868 AVTGNAK
+868 
-875 IEDTVL
+875 DTVL

-966 TNTTINNGLFTLKDG
+966 TNTTLNSGLFTLKDG
-981 AHADSTTVNSGTF
+981 AHADNTTVNSGTF

-1014 ASGAKASGITTL
+1014 ASGAKVSGTTKL

-1035 SLESLSLTGG
+1035 SLENLSLTGG

-1060 ISADS
+1060 ISANS
-1065 QIIMNRGA
+1065 QLSMNRGA
-1073 DTEQANLNLAGR
+1073 DTAQANLNLAGR

-1092 VAQAVAQPVARA
+1092 VAQAVAQPTARA
-1104 AMELSNARAV
+1104 AMELSNARAA

-1122 PAAAPVAHFALNDVV
+1122 PAAAPVAQFALNDVV

-1191 MNSSGQAPTN
+1191 INSSGQAPTN

-1206 TNGGDARF
+1206 THGGDARF
-1214 ALANGPIALGN
+1214 ALANGPVALGN

-1282 TNQSGM
+1282 ANQSGM
-1288 WGSYLNNNFAVKGRA
+1288 WGSYLNNNFEVKGRA

-1311 GMTLGG
+1311 GITLGG
-1317 DKATALAD
+1317 DKATSLAD
-1325 GVLSVGGFASYSS
+1325 GVLSIGGFASYSS

-1356 GAYAQYLANNGYY
+1356 GAYAQYLANSGYY

-1443 SSSTRSAMGTLG
+1443 SSSTRSTMGTLG

-1468 ELKPYAIFAV
+1468 ELKPYAIFSV

-1500 GTRVNTGAG
+1500 GTHVNTGAG

>member
-1 MKNSNTLN
+1 MAI
-9 TRLLPLSILISSLVS
+9 LPIYTQEK
-24 GGAMAVSQIATTD
+24 G
-37 TPAVTPIKSTLT
+37 PAAPTQSVLT
-49 GPFERNSAGTS
+49 GAFEQVASAGSFMVTS
-60 FGSNVDVIDNT
+60 ESEQTGATEQKAGTGAAEQGGGNT
-71 STPTRVIAETTPEAE
+71 TE
-86 SPIGE
+86 
-91 ATGQESGNATAVTPP
+91 VTPP
-106 TTTPEQEITEPEQP
+106 TTTPPEPEITEPEQP

-132 GEITEDQAKALTENV
+132 GEITQEQAKALT
-147 KAKAEKVDAQAA
+147 KSITDKAEKVKVQADAQ
-159 AKLALESA
+159 LVLESA
-167 QAEAQKAAE
+167 QKEAQKAAE
-176 DALYLKTEN
+176 DALYLKNEN

-190 FAQTEEKIKKEAD
+190 FAQTEEKIKKEAAD
-203 EAKKKQD
+203 AKNKQD
-210 KTKEDAIKAVKVNN
+210 GIKETAIKAVIVNSVALA
-224 TPLVP
+224 P
-229 GDKDIAEKVTKAVT
+229 DAKDIADQVTKAVID
-243 ETTKVQGEK
+243 TTKVQGEK
-252 AVTLAT
+252 AVELDKKTTEAQ
-258 KITDAK
+258 KA
-264 VTQEKKEANT
+264 QNAKEANT
-274 EALAEI
+274 AALADIEGRLKPVAEALT
-280 DGRLIS
+280 
-286 VSKALI
+286 
-292 QATGTDKGLLDN
+292 QATDTDKVKLDG
-304 KLQEAKD
+304 KLQEAQ
-311 AKEAKDGK
+311 EAKDTKDGK
-319 KEANGGYQELF
+319 NDDGGYKKLF
-330 DEDKKTSGYFGIAE
+330 DAHEKTKKNLTIAE
-344 DDNRD
+344 DDNNS
-349 GQQALLAEAKKNL
+349 GQQDKLATAKENQAK
-362 DAYNKAAKKELDAIA
+362 YNAAAKKELNAIA
-377 EAEQKVKD
+377 EAQEAVKAID
-385 IEAKIQE
+385 AKIRE
-392 LTKNKGLIEQEQRD
+392 LTKKQGEITLEKTTETNKTDG
-406 ETKKTADL
+406 L
-414 DSTLKK
+414 DSTLAS
-420 ANSAKDAA
+420 ANSAKVTA

-439 ELAETAAKAIEAA
+439 ELAKTAAEAIETAKI
-452 KLTDKAVEDATAAHT
+452 TDKAVEDATAAHQ
-467 EAADKAKQTKT
+467 EAADKAEQTQKDLKQ
-478 ALEAAEKAKEDA
+478 AEAVKIKADQL
-490 DKVVVDKDGLL
+490 VVDKDSLL
-501 TAAKRDLEQLVTAQ
+501 TAAKQDLEKLIADQ
-515 NNAQPTPDR
+515 NSVQPTPDL

-602 IVSTEGKLVL
+602 VVGAEGKLVL

-625 AKVAEGG
+625 AKVAAGG

-637 DHSVIEKMISSGN
+637 NHSVIEKMISSGD
-650 VTASGNNTIVRDTTI
+650 VAASGNAIVRDTTI

-679 NTTFNGGIFSLE
+679 NTTFNGGIFSVE

-699 NMTGGK
+699 TMTGGK

-711 AKIEETVVSA
+711 AKIDDTVLNAS
-721 GDVSLADKA
+721 DFSLADNA

-744 AGDAAVTA
+744 AGDTAVSA
-752 TNMRDGQLA
+752 TNMTGGKFA
-761 VKGNATLKDTV
+761 VTGNAKIDDTV

-833 LADKVTANNTTLTGG
+833 LADNATANNTTLTGG

-855 TAATKTKMTGGEF
+855 TAVSATNLREGNFDVK
-868 AVTGNAK
+868 GNATIK
-875 IEDTVL
+875 DTVL

-1014 ASGAKASGITTL
+1014 ASGAKASGITKL

-1214 ALANGPIALGN
+1214 ALANGPVALGN

-1356 GAYAQYLANNGYY
+1356 GAYAQYLANSGYY

-1443 SSSTRSAMGTLG
+1443 SSSTRSTMGTLG

>member
-1 MKNSNTLN
+1 M
-9 TRLLPLSILISSLVS
+9 
-24 GGAMAVSQIATTD
+24 
-37 TPAVTPIKSTLT
+37 
-49 GPFERNSAGTS
+49 
-60 FGSNVDVIDNT
+60 
-71 STPTRVIAETTPEAE
+71 
-86 SPIGE
+86 
-91 ATGQESGNATAVTPP
+91 
-106 TTTPEQEITEPEQP
+106 
-120 GLLDKIKDLLGL
+120 
-132 GEITEDQAKALTENV
+132 GEITEEQAKALTENV

-159 AKLALESA
+159 AKLALDEATALAKKAAS
-167 QAEAQKAAE
+167 QEKILSIDNIFYQKFAEAQKTF
-176 DALYLKTEN
+176 KTE
-185 VSYQA
+185 A
-190 FAQTEEKIKKEAD
+190 AD
-203 EAKKKQD
+203 AKTKQD
-210 KTKEDAIKAVKVNN
+210 KLRDDAIKAVEVDGQK
-224 TPLVP
+224 LVP
-229 GDKDIAEKVTKAVT
+229 GDDDIAKKVTKAVID
-243 ETTKVQGEK
+243 TTNTQKEK
-252 AVTLAT
+252 ADTLAIKT
-258 KITDAK
+258 AEANEAK
-264 VTQEKKEANT
+264 GKKEENT
-274 EALAEI
+274 KALAEI
-280 DGRLIS
+280 EKRLEP
-286 VSKALI
+286 VVAALA
-292 QATGTDKGLLDN
+292 QAKDTDKEPLVQ
-304 KLQEAKD
+304 KLQKAKA
-311 AKEAKDGK
+311 AKTEKDSKGK
-319 KEANGGYQELF
+319 GDGGYQELF
-330 DEDKKTSGYFGIAE
+330 AAHELTKGNLTITEEAANNDSGERDKLTKAIEDQK
-344 DDNRD
+344 
-349 GQQALLAEAKKNL
+349 
-362 DAYNKAAKKELDAIA
+362 AYNTAAKKELDAIA
-377 EAEQKVKD
+377 NAQQAVDD
-385 IEAKIQE
+385 IDAKIDE
-392 LTKNKGLIEQEQRD
+392 LTKTQKEINLE
-406 ETKKTADL
+406 KTAETDKTAGL
-414 DSTLKK
+414 VSTLST

-428 QGEFDTAKNAA
+428 QDEFNTAKNAA
-439 ELAETAAKAIEAA
+439 ELAEIAAEAIESA
-452 KLTDKAVEDATAAHT
+452 KITDKAAEDATAAHT

-478 ALEAAEKAKEDA
+478 ALEEAETAKKEA
-490 DKVVVDKDGLL
+490 DKIVVEKDGLL
-501 TAAKRDLEQLVTAQ
+501 TTAKQDLEQLVTAQ
-515 NNAQPTPDR
+515 NNVSPSTDLPT
-524 PAIDVTI
+524 IDVTI
-531 EPTKTQDVIDG
+531 APTETQDVIEG

-555 NVAKGGKAIDSVIT
+555 NVAKGGKAIDSVVT
-569 KDGIVNLAAGANAKG
+569 EGGTVNLNEGYARG
-584 TEVTKGTLNN
+584 TELTKGTLNN
-594 NGGVDTDT
+594 NGGLDVDT
-602 IVSTEGKLVL
+602 VVGAEGKLAL
-612 TGGSETAIATSTG
+612 AGSETAIATSTG
-625 AKVAEGG
+625 AKVAAGG

-637 DHSVIEKMISSGN
+637 DHSVIEKMISSGD
-650 VTASGNNTIVRDTTI
+650 VAASGNAIVRDTTI
-665 NDGKLSLAGTATAN
+665 NDGKLSLTGTATAN
-679 NTTFNGGIFSLE
+679 NTTFNGGIFTVA
-691 GDTAATKT
+691 GDADVNATT
-699 NMTGGK
+699 MSDGK

-711 AKIEETVVSA
+711 AKIKDTLLSTS
-721 GDVSLADKA
+721 DLTLADKT
-730 TANNTTLTGGTFTA
+730 TANNTTLTGGSFTV
-744 AGDAAVTA
+744 AGDADVNA
-752 TNMRDGQLA
+752 TTMRD
-761 VKGNATLKDTV
+761 
-772 LSASDFSLA
+772 
-781 DNATANNTTL
+781 
-791 TGGTFAAAGDT
+791 
-802 AVSAT
+802 
-807 NMTGGKFAV
+807 GKFAV
-816 TGNAT
+816 TGNAK

-833 LADKVTANNTTLTGG
+833 LADKATANNTTLTGS

-894 NNTTLTDGTFT
+894 NNTTLTGGTFT
-905 VAGDAAVTATNMSGG
+905 VAGDTAVTATNMSGG

-929 IKDTQLSAGNF
+929 INDTQLSAGNF

-953 NGGKFDVSNEATA
+953 NGGKFSVSNDATA
-966 TNTTINNGLFTLKDG
+966 NNTTLNSGLFTLKDG

-994 VMADQSTANGI
+994 VMADQSTANKI

-1014 ASGAKASGITTL
+1014 ASGAKAIDTTL

-1035 SLESLSLTGG
+1035 SLENLSLTNG

-1060 ISADS
+1060 VSTDS
-1065 QIIMNRGA
+1065 QISMNRGA
-1073 DTEQANLNLAGR
+1073 DTAQANLNLAGR

-1104 AMELSNARAV
+1104 AMDLSNARAA

-1122 PAAAPVAHFALNDVV
+1122 PAAAPVAQFALNDVV

-1206 TNGGDARF
+1206 THGGDARF
-1214 ALANGPIALGN
+1214 ALANGPVALGN

-1230 AKDANGNFVLTADK
+1230 VKDASGNFVLTADK

-1282 TNQSGM
+1282 ANQSGM
-1288 WGSYLNNNFAVKGRA
+1288 WGSYLNNNFEVKGRA

-1325 GVLSVGGFASYSS
+1325 GVLSIGGFASYSS

-1356 GAYAQYLANNGYY
+1356 GAYAQYLANSGYY

-1493 VFDNNLS
+1493 VFDNNLN

>member
-1 MKNSNTLN
+1 MLLN
-9 TRLLPLSILISSLVS
+9 RE
-24 GGAMAVSQIATTD
+24 
-37 TPAVTPIKSTLT
+37 AVTQPKL
-49 GPFERNSAGTS
+49 P
-60 FGSNVDVIDNT
+60 
-71 STPTRVIAETTPEAE
+71 
-86 SPIGE
+86 
-91 ATGQESGNATAVTPP
+91 PP
-106 TTTPEQEITEPEQP
+106 TTTPPEPEITEPEQP

-132 GEITEDQAKALTENV
+132 GEITQEQAKALT
-147 KAKAEKVDAQAA
+147 KSITDKAEKVKVQADAQ
-159 AKLALESA
+159 LVLESA
-167 QAEAQKAAE
+167 QKEAQKAAE
-176 DALYLKTEN
+176 DALYLKNEN

-190 FAQTEEKIKKEAD
+190 FAQTEEKIKKEAAD
-203 EAKKKQD
+203 AKNKQD
-210 KTKEDAIKAVKVNN
+210 GIKETAIKAVIVNSVALA
-224 TPLVP
+224 P
-229 GDKDIAEKVTKAVT
+229 DAKDIADQVTKAVID
-243 ETTKVQGEK
+243 TTKVQGEK
-252 AVTLAT
+252 AVELDKKTTEAQ
-258 KITDAK
+258 KA
-264 VTQEKKEANT
+264 QNAKEANT
-274 EALAEI
+274 AALADIEGRLKPVAEALT
-280 DGRLIS
+280 
-286 VSKALI
+286 
-292 QATGTDKGLLDN
+292 QATDTDKVKLDG
-304 KLQEAKD
+304 KLQEAQ
-311 AKEAKDGK
+311 EAKDTKDGK
-319 KEANGGYQELF
+319 NDDGGYKKLF
-330 DEDKKTSGYFGIAE
+330 DAHEKTKKNLTIAE
-344 DDNRD
+344 DDNNS
-349 GQQALLAEAKKNL
+349 GQQDKLATAKENQAK
-362 DAYNKAAKKELDAIA
+362 YNAAAKKELNAIA
-377 EAEQKVKD
+377 EAQEAVKAID
-385 IEAKIQE
+385 AKIRE
-392 LTKNKGLIEQEQRD
+392 LTKKQGEITLEKTTETNKTDG
-406 ETKKTADL
+406 L
-414 DSTLKK
+414 DSTLAS
-420 ANSAKDAA
+420 ANSAKVTA

-439 ELAETAAKAIEAA
+439 ELAKTAAEAIETAKI
-452 KLTDKAVEDATAAHT
+452 TDKAVEDATAAHQ
-467 EAADKAKQTKT
+467 EAADKAEQTQKDLKQ
-478 ALEAAEKAKEDA
+478 AEAVKIKADQL
-490 DKVVVDKDGLL
+490 VVDKDSLL
-501 TAAKRDLEQLVTAQ
+501 TAAKQDLEKLIADQ
-515 NNAQPTPDR
+515 NSVQPTPDL

-602 IVSTEGKLVL
+602 VVGAEGKLVL

-625 AKVAEGG
+625 AKVAAGG

-637 DHSVIEKMISSGN
+637 NHSVIEKMISSGD
-650 VTASGNNTIVRDTTI
+650 VAASGNAIVRDTTI

-679 NTTFNGGIFSLE
+679 NTTFNGGIFSVE

-699 NMTGGK
+699 TMTGGK

-711 AKIEETVVSA
+711 AKIDDTVLNAS
-721 GDVSLADKA
+721 DFSLADNA

-744 AGDAAVTA
+744 AGDTAVSA
-752 TNMRDGQLA
+752 TNMTGGKFA
-761 VKGNATLKDTV
+761 VTGNAKIDDTV

-833 LADKVTANNTTLTGG
+833 LADNATANNTTLTGG

-855 TAATKTKMTGGEF
+855 TAVSATNLREGNFDVK
-868 AVTGNAK
+868 GNATIK
-875 IEDTVL
+875 DTVL

-1014 ASGAKASGITTL
+1014 ASGAKASGITKL

-1214 ALANGPIALGN
+1214 ALANGPVALGN

-1356 GAYAQYLANNGYY
+1356 GAYAQYLANSGYY

-1443 SSSTRSAMGTLG
+1443 SSSTRSTMGTLG

>member
-1 MKNSNTLN
+1 M
-9 TRLLPLSILISSLVS
+9 
-24 GGAMAVSQIATTD
+24 
-37 TPAVTPIKSTLT
+37 
-49 GPFERNSAGTS
+49 
-60 FGSNVDVIDNT
+60 
-71 STPTRVIAETTPEAE
+71 
-86 SPIGE
+86 
-91 ATGQESGNATAVTPP
+91 
-106 TTTPEQEITEPEQP
+106 
-120 GLLDKIKDLLGL
+120 
-132 GEITEDQAKALTENV
+132 GEITQEQAKALT
-147 KAKAEKVDAQAA
+147 KSITDKAEKVKVQADAQ
-159 AKLALESA
+159 LVLESA
-167 QAEAQKAAE
+167 QKEAQKAAE
-176 DALYLKTEN
+176 DALYLKNEN

-190 FAQTEEKIKKEAD
+190 FAQTEEKIKKEAAD
-203 EAKKKQD
+203 AKNKQD
-210 KTKEDAIKAVKVNN
+210 GIKETAIKAVIVNSVALA
-224 TPLVP
+224 P
-229 GDKDIAEKVTKAVT
+229 DAKDIADQVTKAVID
-243 ETTKVQGEK
+243 TTKVQGEK
-252 AVTLAT
+252 AVELDKKTTEAQ
-258 KITDAK
+258 KA
-264 VTQEKKEANT
+264 QNAKEANT
-274 EALAEI
+274 AALADIEGRLKPVAEALT
-280 DGRLIS
+280 
-286 VSKALI
+286 
-292 QATGTDKGLLDN
+292 QATDTDKVKLDG
-304 KLQEAKD
+304 KLQEAQ
-311 AKEAKDGK
+311 EAKDTKDGK
-319 KEANGGYQELF
+319 NDDGGYKKLF
-330 DEDKKTSGYFGIAE
+330 DAHEKTKKNLTIAE
-344 DDNRD
+344 DDNNS
-349 GQQALLAEAKKNL
+349 GQQDKLATAKENQAK
-362 DAYNKAAKKELDAIA
+362 YNAAAKKELNAIA
-377 EAEQKVKD
+377 EAQEAVKAID
-385 IEAKIQE
+385 AKIRE
-392 LTKNKGLIEQEQRD
+392 LTKKQGEITLEKTTETNKTDG
-406 ETKKTADL
+406 L
-414 DSTLKK
+414 DSTLAS
-420 ANSAKDAA
+420 ANSAKVTA

-439 ELAETAAKAIEAA
+439 ELAKTAAEAIETAKI
-452 KLTDKAVEDATAAHT
+452 TDKAVEDATAAHQ
-467 EAADKAKQTKT
+467 EAADKAEQTQKDLKQ
-478 ALEAAEKAKEDA
+478 AEAVKIKADQL
-490 DKVVVDKDGLL
+490 VVDKDSLL
-501 TAAKRDLEQLVTAQ
+501 TAAKQDLEKLIADQ
-515 NNAQPTPDR
+515 NSVQPTPDL

-602 IVSTEGKLVL
+602 VVGAEGKLVL

-625 AKVAEGG
+625 AKVAAGG

-637 DHSVIEKMISSGN
+637 NHSVIEKMISSGD
-650 VTASGNNTIVRDTTI
+650 VAASGNAIVRDTTI

-679 NTTFNGGIFSLE
+679 NTTFNGGIFSVE

-699 NMTGGK
+699 TMTGGK

-711 AKIEETVVSA
+711 AKI
-721 GDVSLADKA
+721 D
-730 TANNTTLTGGTFTA
+730 
-744 AGDAAVTA
+744 
-752 TNMRDGQLA
+752 
-761 VKGNATLKDTV
+761 DTV
-772 LSASDFSLA
+772 LNASDFSLA

-791 TGGTFAAAGDT
+791 TGGTFTAAGDTAVSATNMTGGKFAVTGNAKIDDTVLNASDFSLADNATANNTTLTGGTFTAAGDT

-833 LADKVTANNTTLTGG
+833 LADNATANNTTLTGG

-855 TAATKTKMTGGEF
+855 TAVSATNLREGNFDVK
-868 AVTGNAK
+868 GNATIK
-875 IEDTVL
+875 DTVL

-1014 ASGAKASGITTL
+1014 ASGAKASGITKL

-1214 ALANGPIALGN
+1214 ALANGPVALGN

-1356 GAYAQYLANNGYY
+1356 GAYAQYLANSGYY

-1443 SSSTRSAMGTLG
+1443 SSSTRSTMGTLG

>member
-24 GGAMAVSQIATTD
+24 GGAMAA
-37 TPAVTPIKSTLT
+37 PAVIDGGNNGLVDNISTSVADGGTPVAD
-49 GPFERNSAGTS
+49 GG
-60 FGSNVDVIDNT
+60 
-71 STPTRVIAETTPEAE
+71 
-86 SPIGE
+86 
-91 ATGQESGNATAVTPP
+91 AVAV
-106 TTTPEQEITEPEQP
+106 EPAVEQP
-120 GLLDKIKDLLGL
+120 GLLDKVKELLGL
-132 GEITEDQAKALTENV
+132 GEITQEQADKLAKNV
-147 KAKAEKVDAQAA
+147 TDKAEKVKAQADAQKVLDEAKVKAQEAA
-159 AKLALESA
+159 AEATILKTDDILYQSLARV
-167 QAEAQKAAE
+167 QEAAKQKAAG
-176 DALYLKTEN
+176 
-185 VSYQA
+185 
-190 FAQTEEKIKKEAD
+190 EKNKQD
-203 EAKKKQD
+203 EAKNK
-210 KTKEDAIKAVKVNN
+210 AIVAVEVSGQ
-224 TPLVP
+224 PLNP
-229 GDKDIAEKVTKAVT
+229 KDSDVAAKVTKAVT
-243 ETTKVQGEK
+243 DTTKVQGEK

-264 VTQEKKEANT
+264 VAQKKKEANT
-274 EALAEI
+274 EELAEI

-286 VSKALI
+286 VSNALI
-292 QATGTDKGLLDN
+292 QATNTDKVKLN
-304 KLQEAKD
+304 RELQEAEA
-311 AKEAKDGK
+311 AKTEKDGK
-319 KEANGGYQELF
+319 NAQNGGYQELF
-330 DEDKKTSGYFGIAE
+330 AAHELTKDDLTIAE
-344 DDNRD
+344 NDNVS
-349 GQQALLAEAKKNL
+349 GQPEKLATAKENLAL
-362 DAYNKAAKKELDAIA
+362 YNAAAKAELDAIA
-377 EAEQKVKD
+377 EAEKAVKAID
-385 IEAKIQE
+385 AKIQE
-392 LTKNKGLIEQEQRD
+392 LTENQGLIKKEQSTE
-406 ETKKTADL
+406 EAKTAGL
-414 DSTLKK
+414 ASTLDT
-420 ANSAKDAA
+420 ANDAKDAA
-428 QGEFDTAKNAA
+428 QGEFDTAAAAAKLAKTAA
-439 ELAETAAKAIEAA
+439 EAIEAA
-452 KLTDKAVEDATAAHT
+452 KITDKAVEDATAAHAK
-467 EAADKAKQTKT
+467 AADKAEQTKT
-478 ALEAAEKAKEDA
+478 AFEAAEKAKEDA
-490 DKVVVDKDGLL
+490 DKVVAEKDGLL
-501 TAAKRDLEQLVTAQ
+501 TTAKQDLEQLVTAQ
-515 NNAQPTPDR
+515 NNVSPSTDLPT
-524 PAIDVTI
+524 IDVTI
-531 EPTKTQDVIDG
+531 APTETQDVIEG

-555 NVAKGGKAIDSVIT
+555 NVAKGGKAIDSVVT
-569 KDGIVNLAAGANAKG
+569 EDGIVNLKEGYARG
-584 TEVTKGTLNN
+584 TELTKGTLNN
-594 NGGVDTDT
+594 NSGLDVDT
-602 IVSTEGKLVL
+602 VVGAEGKLVL
-612 TGGSETAIATSTG
+612 TGSETAIATSTG
-625 AKVAEGG
+625 AKVAAGG

-637 DHSVIEKMISSGN
+637 DHSVIEKMISSGD
-650 VTASGNNTIVRDTTI
+650 VAASGNAIVRDTTI
-665 NDGKLSLAGTATAN
+665 NDGKLSLTGTATAN
-679 NTTFNGGIFSLE
+679 NTTFNGGIFTVAGDADVNATTMSDGKFAVTGNAKIKDTLLSTSDLTLADKTTANNTTLTGGSFTVAGDADVNATTMRDGKFAVTGNAKIKDTVLSASDFSLADNATANNTTLTDGTFTVA
-691 GDTAATKT
+691 GDAAVTTT

-711 AKIEETVVSA
+711 AKI
-721 GDVSLADKA
+721 
-730 TANNTTLTGGTFTA
+730 
-744 AGDAAVTA
+744 
-752 TNMRDGQLA
+752 
-761 VKGNATLKDTV
+761 KDTV

-791 TGGTFAAAGDT
+791 TG
-802 AVSAT
+802 S
-807 NMTGGKFAV
+807 
-816 TGNAT
+816 
-821 IKDTVLSASDFS
+821 
-833 LADKVTANNTTLTGG
+833 

-929 IKDTQLSAGNF
+929 INDTKLSAGNF

-953 NGGKFDVSNEATA
+953 NGGKFSVSNDATA
-966 TNTTINNGLFTLKDG
+966 NNTTLNSGLFTLKDG

-1014 ASGAKASGITTL
+1014 ASGAKAIDTTL

-1035 SLESLSLTGG
+1035 SLENLSLTNG

-1060 ISADS
+1060 VSTDS
-1065 QIIMNRGA
+1065 QISMNRGA
-1073 DTEQANLNLAGR
+1073 DTAQANLNLAGR

-1104 AMELSNARAV
+1104 AMDLSNARAA

-1122 PAAAPVAHFALNDVV
+1122 PAAAPAAQFALNDVV

-1206 TNGGDARF
+1206 THGGDARF
-1214 ALANGPIALGN
+1214 ALANGPVALGN

-1230 AKDANGNFVLTADK
+1230 VKDANGNFVLTADK

-1282 TNQSGM
+1282 ANQSGM
-1288 WGSYLNNNFAVKGRA
+1288 WGSYLNNNFEVKGRA

-1317 DKATALAD
+1317 DKATPLAD
-1325 GVLSVGGFASYSS
+1325 GVLSIGGFASYSS

-1356 GAYAQYLANNGYY
+1356 GAYAQYLANSGYY

-1493 VFDNNLS
+1493 VFDNNLN

>member
-71 STPTRVIAETTPEAE
+71 STATRVIAETTPEAE
-86 SPIGE
+86 STIGE
-91 ATGQESGNATAVTPP
+91 ATGQEGGNATAVIPP
-106 TTTPEQEITEPEQP
+106 TTTPSEQEITEPEQP

-132 GEITEDQAKALTENV
+132 GEITQEQADALEKNV
-147 KAKAEKVDAQAA
+147 KTKVEKVDAQTA

-243 ETTKVQGEK
+243 DTTKVQGEK

-264 VTQEKKEANT
+264 VAQEKKDANT

-286 VSKALI
+286 VSNALI
-292 QATGTDKGLLDN
+292 QATGTDKGPLDQ
-304 KLQEAKD
+304 KL
-311 AKEAKDGK
+311 KEAQQAKTEQDGK
-319 KEANGGYQELF
+319 ELASGGYKELF
-330 DEDKKTSGYFGIAE
+330 EEDKKTSGYFGIAE
-344 DDNRD
+344 NDNGS
-349 GQQALLAEAKKNL
+349 GQQEKLAEAKKNR

-377 EAEQKVKD
+377 KAQKAVEAIDAQIVKLKKD
-385 IEAKIQE
+385 
-392 LTKNKGLIEQEQRD
+392 KGDIEQEQST
-406 ETKKTADL
+406 EKGKTGGL
-414 DSTLKK
+414 DIALSG
-420 ANSAKDAA
+420 ANDAKDAA

-452 KLTDKAVEDATAAHT
+452 KITDKAVEDATAAYK
-467 EAADKAKQTKT
+467 EAADKAEQTKT

-490 DKVVVDKDGLL
+490 DKLVVTNTGLL
-501 TAAKRDLEQLVTAQ
+501 NDADQALEQLVTAQ
-515 NNAQPTPDR
+515 NNAQPTLDL

-531 EPTKTQDVIDG
+531 APAKTQDVIEG

-602 IVSTEGKLVL
+602 VVSTEGKLVL

-679 NTTFNGGIFSLE
+679 NTTFKGGIFSVE

-730 TANNTTLTGGTFTA
+730 TANNTTLTGGTF
-744 AGDAAVTA
+744 
-752 TNMRDGQLA
+752 
-761 VKGNATLKDTV
+761 
-772 LSASDFSLA
+772 S
-781 DNATANNTTL
+781 
-791 TGGTFAAAGDT
+791 AAGDT

-1014 ASGAKASGITTL
+1014 ASGAKASGITKL

-1073 DTEQANLNLAGR
+1073 DTAQANLNLAGR

-1214 ALANGPIALGN
+1214 ALANGPVALGN

-1356 GAYAQYLANNGYY
+1356 GAYAQYLANSGYY

>member
-24 GGAMAVSQIATTD
+24 GGAMAAPVVIDGGNNGLVDNISTPVAD
-37 TPAVTPIKSTLT
+37 GGAVAVEPAV
-49 GPFERNSAGTS
+49 
-60 FGSNVDVIDNT
+60 
-71 STPTRVIAETTPEAE
+71 
-86 SPIGE
+86 
-91 ATGQESGNATAVTPP
+91 
-106 TTTPEQEITEPEQP
+106 EQP
-120 GLLDKIKDLLGL
+120 GLLDKVKELLGL
-132 GEITEDQAKALTENV
+132 GEITQEQADKLAKSVTD
-147 KAKAEKVDAQAA
+147 KAEKVKAQADAQ
-159 AKLALESA
+159 
-167 QAEAQKAAE
+167 
-176 DALYLKTEN
+176 
-185 VSYQA
+185 
-190 FAQTEEKIKKEAD
+190 KILDDVKKEA
-203 EAKKKQD
+203 EAAASQEKTKKIVNDSYQQFAKDKETAKQEAAGEKLKQD
-210 KTKEDAIKAVKVNN
+210 GIKDNAIKAVEVSGQKLDPATN
-224 TPLVP
+224 
-229 GDKDIAEKVTKAVT
+229 GIAGIVTKAVID
-243 ETTKVQGEK
+243 TTNVQEEK
-252 AVTLAT
+252 AAVLDEKTTLAQ
-258 KITDAK
+258 KALDAK
-264 VTQEKKEANT
+264 EENT
-274 EALAEI
+274 KALAEI
-280 DGRLIS
+280 EKRLEP
-286 VSKALI
+286 VVAALT
-292 QATGTDKGLLDN
+292 QAKDTDKGQLDN
-304 KLQEAKD
+304 KLNEVQQAKTEKDAKD
-311 AKEAKDGK
+311 AKD
-319 KEANGGYQELF
+319 GGYKELF
-330 DEDKKTSGYFGIAE
+330 TAHEKTKGDLAIAE
-344 DDNRD
+344 NDNGS
-349 GQQALLAEAKKNL
+349 GQPEKLATAKENQEK
-362 DAYNKAAKKELDAIA
+362 YNTAAKQELDAIA
-377 EAEQKVKD
+377 NAQQAVNEIV
-385 IEAKIQE
+385 AKIGE
-392 LTKNKGLIEQEQRD
+392 LEINKGKIEQEQST
-406 ETKKTADL
+406 EEAKTAGL
-414 DSTLKK
+414 ASTLSN
-420 ANSAKDAA
+420 ANRDKGAA
-428 QGEFDTAKNAA
+428 QGEFDAA
-439 ELAETAAKAIEAA
+439 ESAAKLAKAAAEAIEAA
-452 KLTDKAVEDATAAHT
+452 KITDKAAKDT
-467 EAADKAKQTKT
+467 EAAHAEAAEKAKQTKT
-478 ALEAAEKAKEDA
+478 ALEKAEKAKEDA
-490 DKVVVDKDGLL
+490 DKVVVEKDGLL
-501 TAAKRDLEQLVTAQ
+501 TTAKQDLEQLVTAQ
-515 NNAQPTPDR
+515 NNVSPSTDLPT
-524 PAIDVTI
+524 IDVTI
-531 EPTKTQDVIDG
+531 APTEKQEVAEG

-555 NVAKGGKAIDSVIT
+555 NVAKGGKAIDSVVT
-569 KDGIVNLAAGANAKG
+569 EGGTVNLNEGYARG
-584 TEVTKGTLNN
+584 TELTKGTLNN
-594 NGGVDTDT
+594 NGGLDVDT
-602 IVSTEGKLVL
+602 VVGAEGKLAL
-612 TGGSETAIATSTG
+612 AGSETATALSTG
-625 AKVAEGG
+625 AKVAAGG

-637 DHSVIEKMISSGN
+637 DHSVIEKMISSGD
-650 VTASGNNTIVRDTTI
+650 VAASGNAIVRDTTI
-665 NDGKLSLAGTATAN
+665 NDGKLSLTGTATAN
-679 NTTFNGGIFSLE
+679 NTTFNGGIFTVA
-691 GDTAATKT
+691 GDADVNATT
-699 NMTGGK
+699 MSDGK

-711 AKIEETVVSA
+711 AKIKDTLLSTS
-721 GDVSLADKA
+721 DLTLADKT
-730 TANNTTLTGGTFTA
+730 TANNTTLTGGSFTV
-744 AGDAAVTA
+744 AGDADVNA
-752 TNMRDGQLA
+752 TTMRDGKFA
-761 VKGNATLKDTV
+761 VTGNAKIKDTV

-791 TGGTFAAAGDT
+791 TGSTFTVAGDT
-802 AVSAT
+802 AAT
-807 NMTGGKFAV
+807 KTKMTGGEFAV
-816 TGNAT
+816 TGNAK
-821 IKDTVLSASDFS
+821 IEDTVLNASDFS
-833 LADKVTANNTTLTGG
+833 LADNATANNTTLTGS

-929 IKDTQLSAGNF
+929 INDTQLSAGNF

-953 NGGKFDVSNEATA
+953 NGGKFSVSNDATA
-966 TNTTINNGLFTLKDG
+966 NNTTLNSGLFTLKDG

-994 VMADQSTANGI
+994 VMADQSTANKI

-1014 ASGAKASGITTL
+1014 ASGAKAIDTTL

-1035 SLESLSLTGG
+1035 SLENLSLTNG

-1060 ISADS
+1060 VSTDS
-1065 QIIMNRGA
+1065 QISMNRGA
-1073 DTEQANLNLAGR
+1073 DTAQANLNLAGR

-1104 AMELSNARAV
+1104 AMDLSNARAA

-1122 PAAAPVAHFALNDVV
+1122 PAAAPVAQFALNDVV

-1206 TNGGDARF
+1206 THGGDARF
-1214 ALANGPIALGN
+1214 ALANGPVALGN

-1230 AKDANGNFVLTADK
+1230 VKDASGNFVLTADK

-1282 TNQSGM
+1282 ANQSGM
-1288 WGSYLNNNFAVKGRA
+1288 WGSYLNNNFEVKGRA

-1325 GVLSVGGFASYSS
+1325 GVLSIGGFASYSS

-1356 GAYAQYLANNGYY
+1356 GAYAQYLANSGYY

-1493 VFDNNLS
+1493 VFDNNLN

>member
-60 FGSNVDVIDNT
+60 FGSNVDVDVIDNT
-71 STPTRVIAETTPEAE
+71 STATRVIAETTPEAE
-86 SPIGE
+86 STIGE
-91 ATGQESGNATAVTPP
+91 ATGQEGGNATAVIPP
-106 TTTPEQEITEPEQP
+106 TTTPSEQEITEPEQP

-132 GEITEDQAKALTENV
+132 GEITQEQADALEKNV
-147 KAKAEKVDAQAA
+147 KTKVEKVDAQTA

-243 ETTKVQGEK
+243 DTTKVQGEK

-264 VTQEKKEANT
+264 VAQEKKDANT

-286 VSKALI
+286 VSNALI
-292 QATGTDKGLLDN
+292 QATGTDKGPLDQ
-304 KLQEAKD
+304 KL
-311 AKEAKDGK
+311 KEAQQAKTEQDGK
-319 KEANGGYQELF
+319 ELASGGYKELF
-330 DEDKKTSGYFGIAE
+330 EEDKKTSGYFGIAE
-344 DDNRD
+344 NDNGS
-349 GQQALLAEAKKNL
+349 GQQEKLAEAKKNR

-377 EAEQKVKD
+377 KAQKAVEAIDAQIVKLKKD
-385 IEAKIQE
+385 
-392 LTKNKGLIEQEQRD
+392 KGDIEQEQST
-406 ETKKTADL
+406 EKGKTGGL
-414 DSTLKK
+414 DIALSG
-420 ANSAKDAA
+420 ANDAKDAA

-452 KLTDKAVEDATAAHT
+452 KITDKAVEDATAAYK
-467 EAADKAKQTKT
+467 EAADKAEQTKT

-490 DKVVVDKDGLL
+490 DKLVVTNTGLL
-501 TAAKRDLEQLVTAQ
+501 NDADQALEQLVTAQ
-515 NNAQPTPDR
+515 NNAQPTLDL

-531 EPTKTQDVIDG
+531 APAKTQDVIEG

-602 IVSTEGKLVL
+602 VVSTEGKLVL

-679 NTTFNGGIFSLE
+679 NTTFNGGIFSVE

-730 TANNTTLTGGTFTA
+730 TANNTTLTGGTF
-744 AGDAAVTA
+744 
-752 TNMRDGQLA
+752 
-761 VKGNATLKDTV
+761 
-772 LSASDFSLA
+772 
-781 DNATANNTTL
+781 
-791 TGGTFAAAGDT
+791 AAAGDT

-807 NMTGGKFAV
+807 NMTGGTFTVA
-816 TGNAT
+816 GNAT

-833 LADKVTANNTTLTGG
+833 LADKVTANNTTLRDG

-1014 ASGAKASGITTL
+1014 ASGAKASGITKL

-1073 DTEQANLNLAGR
+1073 DTAQANLNLAGR

-1214 ALANGPIALGN
+1214 ALANGPVALGN

-1356 GAYAQYLANNGYY
+1356 GAYAQYLANSGYY

>member
-24 GGAMAVSQIATTD
+24 GGAMAILPIYTQEKG
-37 TPAVTPIKSTLT
+37 PAAPTQSVLT
-49 GPFERNSAGTS
+49 GAFEQVASAGSFMVTS
-60 FGSNVDVIDNT
+60 ESEQTGATEQKAGTGAAEQGGGNT
-71 STPTRVIAETTPEAE
+71 TE
-86 SPIGE
+86 
-91 ATGQESGNATAVTPP
+91 VTPP
-106 TTTPEQEITEPEQP
+106 TTTPPEPEITEPEQP

-132 GEITEDQAKALTENV
+132 GEITQEQAKALT
-147 KAKAEKVDAQAA
+147 KSITDKAEKVKVQADAQ
-159 AKLALESA
+159 LVLESA
-167 QAEAQKAAE
+167 QKEAQKAAE
-176 DALYLKTEN
+176 DALYLKNEN

-190 FAQTEEKIKKEAD
+190 FAQTEEKIKKEAAD
-203 EAKKKQD
+203 AKNKQD
-210 KTKEDAIKAVKVNN
+210 GIKETAIKAVIVNSVALA
-224 TPLVP
+224 P
-229 GDKDIAEKVTKAVT
+229 DAKDIADQVTKAVID
-243 ETTKVQGEK
+243 TTKVQGEK
-252 AVTLAT
+252 AVELDKKTTEAQ
-258 KITDAK
+258 KA
-264 VTQEKKEANT
+264 QNAKEANT
-274 EALAEI
+274 AALADIEGRLKPVAEALT
-280 DGRLIS
+280 
-286 VSKALI
+286 
-292 QATGTDKGLLDN
+292 QATDTDKVKLDG
-304 KLQEAKD
+304 KLQEAQ
-311 AKEAKDGK
+311 EAKDTKDGK
-319 KEANGGYQELF
+319 NDDGGYKKLF
-330 DEDKKTSGYFGIAE
+330 DAHEKTKKNLTIAE
-344 DDNRD
+344 DDNNS
-349 GQQALLAEAKKNL
+349 GQQDKLATAKENQAK
-362 DAYNKAAKKELDAIA
+362 YNAAAKKELNAIA
-377 EAEQKVKD
+377 EAQEAVKAID
-385 IEAKIQE
+385 AKIRE
-392 LTKNKGLIEQEQRD
+392 LTKKQGEITLEKTTETNKTDG
-406 ETKKTADL
+406 L
-414 DSTLKK
+414 DSTLAS
-420 ANSAKDAA
+420 ANSAKVTA

-439 ELAETAAKAIEAA
+439 ELAKTAAEAIETAKI
-452 KLTDKAVEDATAAHT
+452 TDKAVEDATAAHQ
-467 EAADKAKQTKT
+467 EAADKAEQTQKDLKQ
-478 ALEAAEKAKEDA
+478 AEAVKIKADQL
-490 DKVVVDKDGLL
+490 VVDKDSLL
-501 TAAKRDLEQLVTAQ
+501 TAAKQDLEKLIADQ
-515 NNAQPTPDR
+515 NSVQPTPDL

-602 IVSTEGKLVL
+602 VVGAEGKLVL

-625 AKVAEGG
+625 AKVAAGG

-637 DHSVIEKMISSGN
+637 NHSVIEKMISSGD
-650 VTASGNNTIVRDTTI
+650 VAASGNAIVRDTTI

-679 NTTFNGGIFSLE
+679 NTTFNGGIFSVE

-699 NMTGGK
+699 TMTGGK

-711 AKIEETVVSA
+711 AKI
-721 GDVSLADKA
+721 D
-730 TANNTTLTGGTFTA
+730 
-744 AGDAAVTA
+744 
-752 TNMRDGQLA
+752 
-761 VKGNATLKDTV
+761 DTV

-816 TGNAT
+816 TGNAK

-833 LADKVTANNTTLTGG
+833 LADNATANNTTLTGG

-855 TAATKTKMTGGEF
+855 TAVSATNLREGNFDVK
-868 AVTGNAK
+868 GNATIK
-875 IEDTVL
+875 DTVL

-1014 ASGAKASGITTL
+1014 ASGAKASGITKL

-1214 ALANGPIALGN
+1214 ALANGPVALGN

-1356 GAYAQYLANNGYY
+1356 GAYAQYLANSGYY

-1443 SSSTRSAMGTLG
+1443 SSSTRSTMGTLG

>member
-49 GPFERNSAGTS
+49 GPFERNSSGTS
-60 FGSNVDVIDNT
+60 FGSNVDVDVIDNT

-86 SPIGE
+86 STIGE

-120 GLLDKIKDLLGL
+120 GLLDKITELLGL
-132 GEITEDQAKALTENV
+132 GEITQKQADALEKNV
-147 KAKAEKVDAQAA
+147 KAKAEKVKAQADAQ
-159 AKLALESA
+159 KVL
-167 QAEAQKAAE
+167 
-176 DALYLKTEN
+176 
-185 VSYQA
+185 
-190 FAQTEEKIKKEAD
+190 D
-203 EAKKKQD
+203 EAKELAQKEAENVATLEKDNALNQELAYIQNNAKNEANIEKIRRD
-210 KTKEDAIKAVKVNN
+210 KSKEDAIKAVIVNN
-224 TPLVP
+224 APLVP
-229 GDKDIAEKVTKAVT
+229 TALDIADQVTKAVA
-243 ETTKVQGEK
+243 TTTQAQKEK
-252 AVTLAT
+252 AVDLDEKTTLA
-258 KITDAK
+258 KEALD
-264 VTQEKKEANT
+264 KKEENT
-274 EALAEI
+274 AALEEIKGRLGTVTKDLETATDIDKPALAE
-280 DGRLIS
+280 L
-286 VSKALI
+286 VVEAKAA
-292 QATGTDKGLLDN
+292 QATDEKKPSTAIAIAKAADVRTEAELNNNTDTDEGR
-304 KLQEAKD
+304 AK
-311 AKEAKDGK
+311 K
-319 KEANGGYQELF
+319 
-330 DEDKKTSGYFGIAE
+330 
-344 DDNRD
+344 
-349 GQQALLAEAKKNL
+349 AEAVKNRKEYERL
-362 DAYNKAAKKELDAIA
+362 AAEYEEKIA
-377 EAEQKVKD
+377 EAEKAVKAID
-385 IEAKIQE
+385 AKIEE
-392 LTKNKGLIEQEQRD
+392 LTKNQGLIKKEQSTED
-406 ETKKTADL
+406 AKTADL

-420 ANSAKDAA
+420 ANSAKVAA
-428 QGEFDTAKNAA
+428 QGEFDKAETAAK
-439 ELAETAAKAIEAA
+439 LAEAAAKAIEAA
-452 KLTDKAVEDATAAHT
+452 KLTDKAVEDATAAHK
-467 EAADKAKQTKT
+467 EAADKAEQTK
-478 ALEAAEKAKEDA
+478 AAVEAAEKVKTEADKLVVTNTGLLNDA
-490 DKVVVDKDGLL
+490 DQ
-501 TAAKRDLEQLVTAQ
+501 ALEQLIADQ
-515 NNAQPTPDR
+515 NSVKPTTTLPT
-524 PAIDVTI
+524 IDVTI
-531 EPTKTQDVIDG
+531 APTETQDVIEG

-555 NVAKGGKAIDSVIT
+555 NVDKGGKAIDSVIT

-584 TEVTKGTLNN
+584 TKVTKGTLNN

-602 IVSTEGKLVL
+602 VVDAEGKLVL
-612 TGGSETAIATSTG
+612 TGSETAIATSTG
-625 AKVAEGG
+625 ATIAKGG

-637 DHSVIEKMISSGN
+637 DHSVIKKMISSGD
-650 VTASGNNTIVRDTTI
+650 VAASGNAIVRDTTI
-665 NDGKLSLAGTATAN
+665 NDGKLSLTGTATAN
-679 NTTFNGGIFSLE
+679 NTTFNGGIFSIE
-691 GDTAATKT
+691 GDTTATKT
-699 NMTGGK
+699 NMTGGE

-721 GDVSLADKA
+721 GDVSLAD
-730 TANNTTLTGGTFTA
+730 
-744 AGDAAVTA
+744 
-752 TNMRDGQLA
+752 
-761 VKGNATLKDTV
+761 NA
-772 LSASDFSLA
+772 
-781 DNATANNTTL
+781 
-791 TGGTFAAAGDT
+791 
-802 AVSAT
+802 
-807 NMTGGKFAV
+807 
-816 TGNAT
+816 
-821 IKDTVLSASDFS
+821 
-833 LADKVTANNTTLTGG
+833 TANNTTLTGG

-855 TAATKTKMTGGEF
+855 TTATKTKMTGGKF

-875 IEDTVL
+875 IEDTVVS
-881 NASDFSLADKATA
+881 ASDFSLADNATA

-905 VAGDAAVTATNMSGG
+905 VAGDAAVTTTNMTGG

-966 TNTTINNGLFTLKDG
+966 TNTTLNSGLFTLKDG
-981 AHADSTTVNSGTF
+981 AHADNTTVNSGTF

-1014 ASGAKASGITTL
+1014 ASGAKVSGTTKL

-1035 SLESLSLTGG
+1035 SLENLSLTGG

-1060 ISADS
+1060 ISANS
-1065 QIIMNRGA
+1065 QLSMNRGA
-1073 DTEQANLNLAGR
+1073 DTAQANLNLAGR

-1092 VAQAVAQPVARA
+1092 VTQAVAQPTARA
-1104 AMELSNARAV
+1104 AMELSNARAA

-1122 PAAAPVAHFALNDVV
+1122 PAAAPVAQFALNDVV

-1191 MNSSGQAPTN
+1191 INSSGQAPTN

-1206 TNGGDARF
+1206 THGGDARF
-1214 ALANGPIALGN
+1214 ALANGPVALGN

-1282 TNQSGM
+1282 ANQSGM
-1288 WGSYLNNNFAVKGRA
+1288 WGSYLNNNFEVKGRA

-1311 GMTLGG
+1311 GITLGG
-1317 DKATALAD
+1317 DKATSLAD
-1325 GVLSVGGFASYSS
+1325 GVLSIGGFASYSS

-1356 GAYAQYLANNGYY
+1356 GAYAQYLANSGYY

-1443 SSSTRSAMGTLG
+1443 SSSTRSAIGTLG

>member
-24 GGAMAVSQIATTD
+24 GGAMAILPIYTQEKG
-37 TPAVTPIKSTLT
+37 PAAPTQSVLT
-49 GPFERNSAGTS
+49 GAFEQVASAGSFMVTS
-60 FGSNVDVIDNT
+60 ESEQTGATEQKAGTGAAEQGGGNT
-71 STPTRVIAETTPEAE
+71 TE
-86 SPIGE
+86 
-91 ATGQESGNATAVTPP
+91 VTPP
-106 TTTPEQEITEPEQP
+106 TTTPPEPEITEPEQP

-132 GEITEDQAKALTENV
+132 GEITQEQAKALT
-147 KAKAEKVDAQAA
+147 KSITDKAEKVKVQADAQ
-159 AKLALESA
+159 LVLESA
-167 QAEAQKAAE
+167 QKEAQKAAE
-176 DALYLKTEN
+176 DALYLKNEN

-190 FAQTEEKIKKEAD
+190 FAQTEEKIKKEAAD
-203 EAKKKQD
+203 AKNKQD
-210 KTKEDAIKAVKVNN
+210 GIKETAIKAVIVNSVALA
-224 TPLVP
+224 P
-229 GDKDIAEKVTKAVT
+229 DAKDIADQVTKAVID
-243 ETTKVQGEK
+243 TTKVQGEK
-252 AVTLAT
+252 AVELDKKTTEAQ
-258 KITDAK
+258 KA
-264 VTQEKKEANT
+264 QNAKEANT
-274 EALAEI
+274 AALADIEGRLKPVAEALT
-280 DGRLIS
+280 
-286 VSKALI
+286 
-292 QATGTDKGLLDN
+292 QATDTDKVKLDG
-304 KLQEAKD
+304 KLQEAQ
-311 AKEAKDGK
+311 EAKDTKDGK
-319 KEANGGYQELF
+319 NDDGGYKKLF
-330 DEDKKTSGYFGIAE
+330 DAHEKTKKNLTIAE
-344 DDNRD
+344 DDNNS
-349 GQQALLAEAKKNL
+349 GQQDKLATAKENQAK
-362 DAYNKAAKKELDAIA
+362 YNAAAKKELNAIA
-377 EAEQKVKD
+377 EAQEAVKAID
-385 IEAKIQE
+385 AKIRE
-392 LTKNKGLIEQEQRD
+392 LTKKQGEITLEKTTETNKTDG
-406 ETKKTADL
+406 L
-414 DSTLKK
+414 DSTLAS
-420 ANSAKDAA
+420 ANSAKVTA

-439 ELAETAAKAIEAA
+439 ELAKTAAEAIETAKI
-452 KLTDKAVEDATAAHT
+452 TDKAVEDATAAHQ
-467 EAADKAKQTKT
+467 EAADKAEQTQKDLKQ
-478 ALEAAEKAKEDA
+478 AEAVKIKADQL
-490 DKVVVDKDGLL
+490 VVDKDSLL
-501 TAAKRDLEQLVTAQ
+501 TAAKQDLEKLIADQ
-515 NNAQPTPDR
+515 NSVQPTPDL

-602 IVSTEGKLVL
+602 VVGAEGKLVL

-625 AKVAEGG
+625 AKVAAGG

-637 DHSVIEKMISSGN
+637 NHSVIEKMISSGD
-650 VTASGNNTIVRDTTI
+650 VAASGNAIVRDTTI

-679 NTTFNGGIFSLE
+679 NTTFNGGIFSVE

-699 NMTGGK
+699 TMTGGK

-711 AKIEETVVSA
+711 AKIDDTVLSA
-721 GDVSLADKA
+721 SDFSLADNA

-744 AGDAAVTA
+744 AGDTAVSA
-752 TNMRDGQLA
+752 TNMTGGKFA
-761 VKGNATLKDTV
+761 VTGNAKIKDTV

-791 TGGTFAAAGDT
+791 TGGTFTVAGDT

-807 NMTGGKFAV
+807 NLREGNFDVK
-816 TGNAT
+816 GNAT
-821 IKDTVLSASDFS
+821 IK
-833 LADKVTANNTTLTGG
+833 
-848 TFTVAGD
+848 
-855 TAATKTKMTGGEF
+855 
-868 AVTGNAK
+868 
-875 IEDTVL
+875 DTVL

-1014 ASGAKASGITTL
+1014 ASGAKASGITKL

-1214 ALANGPIALGN
+1214 ALANGPVALGN

-1356 GAYAQYLANNGYY
+1356 GAYAQYLANSGYY

-1443 SSSTRSAMGTLG
+1443 SSSTRSTMGTLG

>member
-24 GGAMAVSQIATTD
+24 GGAMAAPTQSVS
-37 TPAVTPIKSTLT
+37 T
-49 GPFERNSAGTS
+49 GDFERVASAGSFMVTS
-60 FGSNVDVIDNT
+60 
-71 STPTRVIAETTPEAE
+71 E
-86 SPIGE
+86 SEQAG
-91 ATGQESGNATAVTPP
+91 ATEQKAGTDATEQEGGNATAVTPP
-106 TTTPEQEITEPEQP
+106 TTPPEQEITEPEQP

-132 GEITEDQAKALTENV
+132 GEITEEQAKALTKSV
-147 KAKAEKVDAQAA
+147 TDKAEKVKAQADAQ
-159 AKLALESA
+159 KVLD
-167 QAEAQKAAE
+167 
-176 DALYLKTEN
+176 DA
-185 VSYQA
+185 
-190 FAQTEEKIKKEAD
+190 KKEAEEAASQEKTKKIVNDSYQQFAKDKETAKQEAAD
-203 EAKKKQD
+203 EKLKQD

-243 ETTKVQGEK
+243 DTTKVQGEK

-264 VTQEKKEANT
+264 VAQEKKDANT

-286 VSKALI
+286 VSNALI
-292 QATGTDKGLLDN
+292 QATGTDKGPLDQ
-304 KLQEAKD
+304 KL
-311 AKEAKDGK
+311 KEAQQAKTEQDGK
-319 KEANGGYQELF
+319 ELASGGYKELF
-330 DEDKKTSGYFGIAE
+330 EEDKKTSGYFGIAE
-344 DDNRD
+344 NDNGS
-349 GQQALLAEAKKNL
+349 GQQEKLAEAKKNR

-377 EAEQKVKD
+377 KAQKAVEAIDAQIVKLKKD
-385 IEAKIQE
+385 
-392 LTKNKGLIEQEQRD
+392 KGDIEQEQST
-406 ETKKTADL
+406 EKGKTGGL
-414 DSTLKK
+414 DIALSG
-420 ANSAKDAA
+420 ANDAKDAA

-452 KLTDKAVEDATAAHT
+452 KITDKAVEDATAAHT
-467 EAADKAKQTKT
+467 EAADKAEQTKT

-490 DKVVVDKDGLL
+490 DKLVVTNTGLL
-501 TAAKRDLEQLVTAQ
+501 NDADQALEQLVTAQ
-515 NNAQPTPDR
+515 NNAQPTLDL

-531 EPTKTQDVIDG
+531 APAKTQDVIEG

-555 NVAKGGKAIDSVIT
+555 NVAKGGKAIDSVVT
-569 KDGIVNLAAGANAKG
+569 EGGTVELKEGYARG
-584 TEVTKGTLNN
+584 TELTKGTLNN
-594 NGGVDTDT
+594 NSGVDVDT
-602 IVSTEGKLVL
+602 VVGAEGKLVL
-612 TGGSETAIATSTG
+612 TGSETAIATSTG
-625 AKVAEGG
+625 AKVAAGG

-637 DHSVIEKMISSGN
+637 DHSVIEKMISSGD

-679 NTTFNGGIFSLE
+679 NTTFNGGIFSVE
-691 GDTAATKT
+691 GDTTATKT
-699 NMTGGK
+699 TMTGGK

-711 AKIEETVVSA
+711 AKIDDTVLNAS
-721 GDVSLADKA
+721 DFSLADKA

-761 VKGNATLKDTV
+761 VTGNATIKDTV

-833 LADKVTANNTTLTGG
+833 LADNATANNTTLTGG

-981 AHADSTTVNSGTF
+981 AHADSTTVKSGTF

-1065 QIIMNRGA
+1065 QISMNRGA
-1073 DTEQANLNLAGR
+1073 DTAQANLNLAGR

-1104 AMELSNARAV
+1104 AMDLSNARAV
-1114 MPAPAMPV
+1114 MPAPAMPA

-1214 ALANGPIALGN
+1214 ALANGPVALGN

-1430 KSNISLSN
+1430 KSNIALSN

>member
-1 MKNSNTLN
+1 MK
-9 TRLLPLSILISSLVS
+9 
-24 GGAMAVSQIATTD
+24 Q
-37 TPAVTPIKSTLT
+37 
-49 GPFERNSAGTS
+49 
-60 FGSNVDVIDNT
+60 
-71 STPTRVIAETTPEAE
+71 
-86 SPIGE
+86 
-91 ATGQESGNATAVTPP
+91 
-106 TTTPEQEITEPEQP
+106 
-120 GLLDKIKDLLGL
+120 
-132 GEITEDQAKALTENV
+132 
-147 KAKAEKVDAQAA
+147 
-159 AKLALESA
+159 
-167 QAEAQKAAE
+167 
-176 DALYLKTEN
+176 
-185 VSYQA
+185 
-190 FAQTEEKIKKEAD
+190 
-203 EAKKKQD
+203 KKKQD

-243 ETTKVQGEK
+243 DTTKVQGEK

-264 VTQEKKEANT
+264 VAQEKKDANT

-286 VSKALI
+286 VSNALI
-292 QATGTDKGLLDN
+292 QATGTDKGPLDQ
-304 KLQEAKD
+304 KL
-311 AKEAKDGK
+311 KEAQQAKTEQDGK
-319 KEANGGYQELF
+319 ELASGGYKELF
-330 DEDKKTSGYFGIAE
+330 EEDKKTSGYFGIAE
-344 DDNRD
+344 NDNGS
-349 GQQALLAEAKKNL
+349 GQQEKLAEAKKNR

-377 EAEQKVKD
+377 KAQKAVEAIDAQIVKLKKD
-385 IEAKIQE
+385 
-392 LTKNKGLIEQEQRD
+392 KGDIEQEQST
-406 ETKKTADL
+406 EKGKTGGL
-414 DSTLKK
+414 DIALSG
-420 ANSAKDAA
+420 ANDAKDAA

-452 KLTDKAVEDATAAHT
+452 KITDKAVEDATAAYK
-467 EAADKAKQTKT
+467 EAADKAEQTKT

-490 DKVVVDKDGLL
+490 DKLVVTNTGLL
-501 TAAKRDLEQLVTAQ
+501 NDADQALEQLVTAQ
-515 NNAQPTPDR
+515 NNAQPTLDL

-531 EPTKTQDVIDG
+531 APAKTQDVIEG

-602 IVSTEGKLVL
+602 VVSTEGKLVL

-679 NTTFNGGIFSLE
+679 NTTFNGGIFSVE

-730 TANNTTLTGGTFTA
+730 TANNTTLTGGTF
-744 AGDAAVTA
+744 
-752 TNMRDGQLA
+752 
-761 VKGNATLKDTV
+761 
-772 LSASDFSLA
+772 
-781 DNATANNTTL
+781 
-791 TGGTFAAAGDT
+791 AAAGDT

-807 NMTGGKFAV
+807 NM
-816 TGNAT
+816 
-821 IKDTVLSASDFS
+821 
-833 LADKVTANNTTLTGG
+833 TGG

-1014 ASGAKASGITTL
+1014 ASGAKASGITKL

-1073 DTEQANLNLAGR
+1073 DTAQANLNLAGR

-1214 ALANGPIALGN
+1214 ALANGPVALGN

-1356 GAYAQYLANNGYY
+1356 GAYAQYLANSGYY

>member
-60 FGSNVDVIDNT
+60 FGSNVDVDVIDNT
-71 STPTRVIAETTPEAE
+71 STATRVIAETTPEAE
-86 SPIGE
+86 STIGE
-91 ATGQESGNATAVTPP
+91 ATGQEGGNATAVIPP
-106 TTTPEQEITEPEQP
+106 TTTPSEQEITEPEQP

-132 GEITEDQAKALTENV
+132 GEITQEQADALEKNV
-147 KAKAEKVDAQAA
+147 KTKVEKVDAQTA

-243 ETTKVQGEK
+243 DTTKVQGEK

-264 VTQEKKEANT
+264 VAQEKKDANT

-286 VSKALI
+286 VSNALI
-292 QATGTDKGLLDN
+292 QATGTDKGPLDQ
-304 KLQEAKD
+304 KL
-311 AKEAKDGK
+311 KEAQQAKTEQDGK
-319 KEANGGYQELF
+319 ELASGGYKELF
-330 DEDKKTSGYFGIAE
+330 EEDKKTSGYFGIAE
-344 DDNRD
+344 NDNGS
-349 GQQALLAEAKKNL
+349 GQQEKLAEAKKNR

-377 EAEQKVKD
+377 KAQKAVEAIDAQIVKLKKD
-385 IEAKIQE
+385 
-392 LTKNKGLIEQEQRD
+392 KGDIEQEQST
-406 ETKKTADL
+406 EKGKTGGL
-414 DSTLKK
+414 DIALSG
-420 ANSAKDAA
+420 ANDAKDAA

-452 KLTDKAVEDATAAHT
+452 KITDKAVEDATAAYK
-467 EAADKAKQTKT
+467 EAADKAEQTKT

-490 DKVVVDKDGLL
+490 DKLVVTNTGLL
-501 TAAKRDLEQLVTAQ
+501 NDADQALEQLVTAQ
-515 NNAQPTPDR
+515 NNAQPTLDL

-531 EPTKTQDVIDG
+531 APAKTQDVIEG

-602 IVSTEGKLVL
+602 VVSTEGKLVL

-679 NTTFNGGIFSLE
+679 NTTFNGGIFSVE

-730 TANNTTLTGGTFTA
+730 TANNTTLTGGTF
-744 AGDAAVTA
+744 
-752 TNMRDGQLA
+752 
-761 VKGNATLKDTV
+761 
-772 LSASDFSLA
+772 
-781 DNATANNTTL
+781 
-791 TGGTFAAAGDT
+791 AAAGDT

-807 NMTGGKFAV
+807 NM
-816 TGNAT
+816 
-821 IKDTVLSASDFS
+821 
-833 LADKVTANNTTLTGG
+833 TGG

-1014 ASGAKASGITTL
+1014 ASGAKASGITKL

-1073 DTEQANLNLAGR
+1073 DTAQANLNLAGR

-1159 GTGNFNLG
+1159 GTGNFNLD

-1214 ALANGPIALGN
+1214 ALANGPVALGN

-1356 GAYAQYLANNGYY
+1356 GAYAQYLANSGYY

>member
-60 FGSNVDVIDNT
+60 FGSNVDVDVIDNT
-71 STPTRVIAETTPEAE
+71 STATRVIAETTPEAE
-86 SPIGE
+86 STIGE
-91 ATGQESGNATAVTPP
+91 ATGQEGGNATAVIPP
-106 TTTPEQEITEPEQP
+106 TTTPSEQEITEPEQP

-132 GEITEDQAKALTENV
+132 GEITQEQADALEKNV
-147 KAKAEKVDAQAA
+147 KTKVEKVDAQTA

-243 ETTKVQGEK
+243 DTTKVQGEK

-264 VTQEKKEANT
+264 VAQEKKDANT

-286 VSKALI
+286 VSNALI
-292 QATGTDKGLLDN
+292 QATGTDKGPLDQ
-304 KLQEAKD
+304 KL
-311 AKEAKDGK
+311 KEAQQAKTEQDGK
-319 KEANGGYQELF
+319 ELASGGYKELF
-330 DEDKKTSGYFGIAE
+330 EEDKKTSGYFGIAE
-344 DDNRD
+344 NDNGS
-349 GQQALLAEAKKNL
+349 GQQEKLAEAKKNR

-377 EAEQKVKD
+377 KAQKAVEAIDAQIVKLKKD
-385 IEAKIQE
+385 
-392 LTKNKGLIEQEQRD
+392 KGDIEQEQST
-406 ETKKTADL
+406 EKGKTGGL
-414 DSTLKK
+414 DIALSG
-420 ANSAKDAA
+420 ANDAKDAA

-452 KLTDKAVEDATAAHT
+452 KITDKAVEDATAAYK
-467 EAADKAKQTKT
+467 EAADKAEQTKT

-490 DKVVVDKDGLL
+490 DKLVVTNTGLL
-501 TAAKRDLEQLVTAQ
+501 NDADQALEQLVTAQ
-515 NNAQPTPDR
+515 NNAQPTLDL

-531 EPTKTQDVIDG
+531 APAKTQDVIEG

-602 IVSTEGKLVL
+602 VVSTEGKLVL

-679 NTTFNGGIFSLE
+679 NTTFNGGIFSVE

-721 GDVSLADKA
+721 GDVSLADK
-730 TANNTTLTGGTFTA
+730 
-744 AGDAAVTA
+744 
-752 TNMRDGQLA
+752 
-761 VKGNATLKDTV
+761 
-772 LSASDFSLA
+772 
-781 DNATANNTTL
+781 ATANNTTL

-1014 ASGAKASGITTL
+1014 ASGAKASGITKL

-1073 DTEQANLNLAGR
+1073 DTAQANLAGR

-1214 ALANGPIALGN
+1214 ALANGPVALGN

-1356 GAYAQYLANNGYY
+1356 GAYAQYLANSGYY

>member
-24 GGAMAVSQIATTD
+24 GGAMAAPTQSVS
-37 TPAVTPIKSTLT
+37 T
-49 GPFERNSAGTS
+49 GDFERVASAGSFMVTS
-60 FGSNVDVIDNT
+60 
-71 STPTRVIAETTPEAE
+71 E
-86 SPIGE
+86 SEQAG
-91 ATGQESGNATAVTPP
+91 ATEQKAGTDATEQEGGNATAVTPP
-106 TTTPEQEITEPEQP
+106 TTPPEQEITEPEQP

-132 GEITEDQAKALTENV
+132 GEITEEQAKALTKSV
-147 KAKAEKVDAQAA
+147 TDKAEKVKAQADAQ
-159 AKLALESA
+159 KVLD
-167 QAEAQKAAE
+167 
-176 DALYLKTEN
+176 DA
-185 VSYQA
+185 
-190 FAQTEEKIKKEAD
+190 KKEAEEAASQEKTKKIVNDSYQQFAKDKETAKQEAAD
-203 EAKKKQD
+203 EKLKQD

-243 ETTKVQGEK
+243 DTTKVQGEK

-264 VTQEKKEANT
+264 VAQEKKDANT

-286 VSKALI
+286 VSNALI
-292 QATGTDKGLLDN
+292 QATGTDKGPLDQ
-304 KLQEAKD
+304 KL
-311 AKEAKDGK
+311 KEAQQAKTEQDGK
-319 KEANGGYQELF
+319 ELASGGYKELF
-330 DEDKKTSGYFGIAE
+330 EEDKKTSGYFGIAE
-344 DDNRD
+344 NDNGS
-349 GQQALLAEAKKNL
+349 GQQEKLAEAKKNR

-377 EAEQKVKD
+377 KAQKAVEAIDAQIVKLKKD
-385 IEAKIQE
+385 
-392 LTKNKGLIEQEQRD
+392 KGDIEQEQST
-406 ETKKTADL
+406 EKGKTGGL
-414 DSTLKK
+414 DIALSG
-420 ANSAKDAA
+420 ANDAKDAA

-452 KLTDKAVEDATAAHT
+452 KITDKAVEDATAAHT
-467 EAADKAKQTKT
+467 EAADKAEQTKT

-490 DKVVVDKDGLL
+490 DKLVVTNTGLL
-501 TAAKRDLEQLVTAQ
+501 NDADQALEQLVTAQ
-515 NNAQPTPDR
+515 NNAQPTLDL

-531 EPTKTQDVIDG
+531 APAKTQDVIEG

-555 NVAKGGKAIDSVIT
+555 NVAKGGKAIDSVVT
-569 KDGIVNLAAGANAKG
+569 EGGTVELKEGYARG
-584 TEVTKGTLNN
+584 TELTKGTLNN
-594 NGGVDTDT
+594 NSGVDVDT
-602 IVSTEGKLVL
+602 VVGAEGKLVL
-612 TGGSETAIATSTG
+612 TGSETAIATSTG
-625 AKVAEGG
+625 AKVAAGG

-637 DHSVIEKMISSGN
+637 DHSVIEKMISSGD

-679 NTTFNGGIFSLE
+679 NTTFNGGIFSVE
-691 GDTAATKT
+691 GDTTATKT
-699 NMTGGK
+699 TMTGGK

-711 AKIEETVVSA
+711 AKIDDTVLNAS
-721 GDVSLADKA
+721 DFSLADKA

-761 VKGNATLKDTV
+761 VTGNATIKDTV

-821 IKDTVLSASDFS
+821 IKDTVLSTSDFS

-981 AHADSTTVNSGTF
+981 AHADSTTVKSGTF

-1065 QIIMNRGA
+1065 QISMNRGA
-1073 DTEQANLNLAGR
+1073 DTAQANLNLAGR

-1104 AMELSNARAV
+1104 AMDLSNARAV
-1114 MPAPAMPV
+1114 MPAPAMPA

-1214 ALANGPIALGN
+1214 ALANGPVALGN

-1430 KSNISLSN
+1430 KSNIALSN

>member
-71 STPTRVIAETTPEAE
+71 STATRVIAETTPEAE
-86 SPIGE
+86 STIGE
-91 ATGQESGNATAVTPP
+91 ATGQEGGNATAVIPP
-106 TTTPEQEITEPEQP
+106 TTTPSEQEITEPEQP

-132 GEITEDQAKALTENV
+132 GEITQEQADALEKNV
-147 KAKAEKVDAQAA
+147 KTKVEKVDAQTA

-243 ETTKVQGEK
+243 DTTKVQGEK

-264 VTQEKKEANT
+264 VAQEKKDANT

-286 VSKALI
+286 VSNALI
-292 QATGTDKGLLDN
+292 QATGTDKGPLDQ
-304 KLQEAKD
+304 KL
-311 AKEAKDGK
+311 KEAQQAKTEQDGK
-319 KEANGGYQELF
+319 ELASGGYKELF
-330 DEDKKTSGYFGIAE
+330 EEDKKTSGYFGIAE
-344 DDNRD
+344 NDNGS
-349 GQQALLAEAKKNL
+349 GQQEKLAEAKKNR

-377 EAEQKVKD
+377 KAQKAVEAIDAQIVKLKKD
-385 IEAKIQE
+385 
-392 LTKNKGLIEQEQRD
+392 KGDIEQEQST
-406 ETKKTADL
+406 EKGKTGGL
-414 DSTLKK
+414 DIALSG
-420 ANSAKDAA
+420 ANDAKDAA

-452 KLTDKAVEDATAAHT
+452 KITDKAVEDATAAYK
-467 EAADKAKQTKT
+467 EAADKAEQTKT

-490 DKVVVDKDGLL
+490 DKLVVTNTGLL
-501 TAAKRDLEQLVTAQ
+501 NDADQALEQLVTAQ
-515 NNAQPTPDR
+515 NNAQPTLDL

-531 EPTKTQDVIDG
+531 APAKTQDVIEG

-602 IVSTEGKLVL
+602 VVSTEGKLVL

-679 NTTFNGGIFSLE
+679 NTTFKGGIFSVE

-730 TANNTTLTGGTFTA
+730 TANNTTLTGGTF
-744 AGDAAVTA
+744 
-752 TNMRDGQLA
+752 
-761 VKGNATLKDTV
+761 
-772 LSASDFSLA
+772 
-781 DNATANNTTL
+781 
-791 TGGTFAAAGDT
+791 AAAGDT

-807 NMTGGKFAV
+807 NMTGGKFSV
-816 TGNAT
+816 SGNAT

-1014 ASGAKASGITTL
+1014 ASGAKASGITKL

-1073 DTEQANLNLAGR
+1073 DTAQANLNLAGR

-1214 ALANGPIALGN
+1214 ALANGPVALGN

-1356 GAYAQYLANNGYY
+1356 GAYAQYLANSGYY